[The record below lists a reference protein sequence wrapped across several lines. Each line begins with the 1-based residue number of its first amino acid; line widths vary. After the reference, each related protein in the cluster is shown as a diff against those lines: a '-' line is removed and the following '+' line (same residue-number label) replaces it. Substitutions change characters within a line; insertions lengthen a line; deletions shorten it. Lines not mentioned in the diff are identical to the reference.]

1 MSYRKITKYFQNI
14 KLYGIIGAAVIM
26 AMSVTACSTV
36 KNSGTEIT
44 ADQTSAGLADGTTVN
59 GIYSYDDMFTE
70 RDLDVGYDESSA
82 VKINLADDSTTV
94 TVGDDTEADASEADE
109 TKADDSET
117 DGTKDGGV
125 ETDETKADESE
136 TDGTKADESVT
147 NETETA
153 SSGVSIS
160 GNIITIT
167 KEGTYVFSGALS
179 EGQIVVD
186 ADSAKVQLVLD
197 NADITCASSAAIY
210 VKNADKTFI
219 TLAEGSENILMNTA
233 EYEAIDDNNID
244 AVIFS
249 KDDLTLN
256 GKGTLTINSEYGHG
270 IVSKDDLKL
279 VGGICNITA
288 KAHALSGKDSVRI
301 AAGTYNL
308 TSGKDGIHSENA
320 DDDEKGFVY
329 IASGDFT
336 IESTGDGIDASYV
349 VQIDD
354 GDFDITAGDG
364 AENATKTHKDIPGGG
379 AGDNMGG
386 GAPGGAAQDGEA
398 PSGDKPSGGK
408 PSGDKPSG
416 DKPSGDATSGDA
428 TGGDTTSEDTSGG
441 NLKGGDGSDESVS
454 GSASGKQTGQTPPDR
469 PDGDS
474 FDGSRPDEKA
484 SDNTGGQTAQTP
496 PDKPG
501 TDTSDAQQSDKN
513 SQSKDIADNTT
524 ASGASSD
531 TGSEAASSTSSD
543 TDSEAASSTSSD
555 TDSEAASSTSSDT
568 DSTST
573 KGIKSDGA
581 LYVNGGTF
589 TINSADD
596 AFHSNS
602 DVTINDGTYTISSG
616 DDGMHADSALLVN
629 GGTITV
635 TESYEGLEGLNITIN
650 DGKIDIAA
658 SDDGMNAAGGNDA
671 SGFGGMGGD
680 GFKGMQAPD
689 AAQKSN
695 DTSDN
700 TSDNTQKPND
710 TSDTAQTTGNITVA
724 AQKSD
729 SASDTAQTT
738 GNITVAAQKSD
749 STSDTAQTT
758 GNITVASQKSDN
770 ISVAS
775 QDEMWMVING
785 GYVHVLA
792 GGDGLDSN
800 GDLTINGGE
809 VYVDGPSD
817 NGNSAIDYGEKSSFY
832 INGGTVVAVG
842 SSGMAEDVSSD
853 SKQQVAFVKL
863 DSQADAGDV
872 TLKDADGNEIIS
884 YTAKKKYDCVII
896 STADMKEGQTYTL
909 SASGNESEV
918 SL

>member
-1 MSYRKITKYFQNI
+1 MSYRKVKKYFQNI

-36 KNSGTEIT
+36 KNSGTEIS
-44 ADQTSAGLADGTTVN
+44 AAQTSVGLADEATVN

-109 TKADDSET
+109 TKADDSKADET
-117 DGTKDGGV
+117 EADDSK
-125 ETDETKADESE
+125 TDETKADKSE
-136 TDGTKADESVT
+136 T

-279 VGGICNITA
+279 VGGTCNITA
-288 KAHALSGKDSVRI
+288 KNHALSGKDSVRI

-364 AENATKTHKDIPGGG
+364 AENATKTYNDMPGGG
-379 AGDNMGG
+379 TRDNMGG
-386 GAPGGAAQDGEA
+386 GAPGGDKPSGEA
-398 PSGDKPSGGK
+398 PSGEAPSGG
-408 PSGDKPSG
+408 PS
-416 DKPSGDATSGDA
+416 
-428 TGGDTTSEDTSGG
+428 
-441 NLKGGDGSDESVS
+441 SDSD
-454 GSASGKQTGQTPPDR
+454 SGKQTGQTPPDK

-484 SDNTGGQTAQTP
+484 SDNAGSQTSQTP
-496 PDKPG
+496 PDKSG
-501 TDTSDAQQSDKN
+501 KDTSDGQQSDKN
-513 SQSKDIADNTT
+513 SQSKDAADSTT
-524 ASGASSD
+524 ASGA
-531 TGSEAASSTSSD
+531 SSD
-543 TDSEAASSTSSD
+543 TDSEAASS
-555 TDSEAASSTSSDT
+555 ALSDT

-573 KGIKSDGA
+573 KGIKSNGA
-581 LYVNGGTF
+581 LYVNGGIF

-596 AFHSNS
+596 SFHSNS
-602 DVTINDGTYTISSG
+602 DATINDGTYTISSG

-650 DGKIDIAA
+650 DGKIEITA

-671 SGFGGMGGD
+671 SGFGGRGGD

-689 AAQKSN
+689 AAQKPD

-729 SASDTAQTT
+729 SASDTAQTI

-775 QDEMWMVING
+775 QDTDAASDDEMWMVING

-792 GGDGLDSN
+792 DGDGLDSN

-872 TLKDADGNEIIS
+872 TLKDTDGNEIIS
-884 YTAKKKYDCVII
+884 YTAQKKYDCVII
-896 STADMKEGQTYTL
+896 STADLQAGQTYTL
-909 SASGNESEV
+909 SASGSESEV

>member
-36 KNSGTEIT
+36 KNSGTEIS
-44 ADQTSAGLADGTTVN
+44 AAQTSAGLADGATVN

-70 RDLDVGYDESSA
+70 RDLDVGYDESNA

-94 TVGDDTEADASEADE
+94 TVGDDTEADASE
-109 TKADDSET
+109 S
-117 DGTKDGGV
+117 
-125 ETDETKADESE
+125 DETKADETQADESE
-136 TDGTKADESVT
+136 TDETKDGGAETDETKADESVT

-167 KEGTYVFSGALS
+167 KEGTYVLFGALS

-279 VGGICNITA
+279 VGGIYNITA
-288 KAHALSGKDSVRI
+288 ENHALSGKDSVRI
-301 AAGTYNL
+301 AEGTYNL

-354 GDFDITAGDG
+354 GAFDITAGGG
-364 AENATKTHKDIPGGG
+364 AENATKTHNDMPGG
-379 AGDNMGG
+379 ATRDNMGG

-398 PSGDKPSGGK
+398 PSGDKPSG
-408 PSGDKPSG
+408 
-416 DKPSGDATSGDA
+416 
-428 TGGDTTSEDTSGG
+428 
-441 NLKGGDGSDESVS
+441 DGSEKSDS

-501 TDTSDAQQSDKN
+501 TDTSDGQKSDKN

-524 ASGASSD
+524 ASSASSD
-531 TGSEAASSTSSD
+531 TGSESSSSASPDADSENNSSTSSD
-543 TDSEAASSTSSD
+543 A
-555 TDSEAASSTSSDT
+555 

-596 AFHSNS
+596 SFHSNS
-602 DVTINDGTYTISSG
+602 DAIINDGTYTISSG
-616 DDGMHADSALLVN
+616 DDGIHADSALLVN

-635 TESYEGLEGLNITIN
+635 IESYEGLEGLNITIN
-650 DGKIDIAA
+650 DGKIDITA

-671 SGFGGMGGD
+671 SGFGGRGGD

-689 AAQKSN
+689 AAQKPD

-700 TSDNTQKPND
+700 TQEPND

-729 SASDTAQTT
+729 NASDTAQTT
-738 GNITVAAQKSD
+738 GNIIVAAQKSD
-749 STSDTAQTT
+749 STSDTAQNTDT
-758 GNITVASQKSDN
+758 ASD
-770 ISVAS
+770 
-775 QDEMWMVING
+775 DEMWMVING

-809 VYVDGPSD
+809 VYVDDPSD

-853 SKQQVAFVKL
+853 SKQQAAFVKL

-884 YTAKKKYDCVII
+884 YTAQKKYDCVII
-896 STADMKEGQTYTL
+896 STAALKEGQTYTL

>member
-1 MSYRKITKYFQNI
+1 MSYRKVKKYFQNI

-44 ADQTSAGLADGTTVN
+44 ADQTSAGATVN

-94 TVGDDTEADASEADE
+94 TVGDDTEADTSEIDE
-109 TKADDSET
+109 TKADETQADESET
-117 DGTKDGGV
+117 NGTKADKS
-125 ETDETKADESE
+125 ETNGTKADESE
-136 TDGTKADESVT
+136 TDETKV
-147 NETETA
+147 A

-160 GNIITIT
+160 GNIITIS
-167 KEGTYVFSGALS
+167 KEGTYVLSGALS

-197 NADITCASSAAIY
+197 NVDITCASSAAIY

-219 TLAEGSENILMNTA
+219 TLAEDSENILMNTA

-279 VGGICNITA
+279 VSGTCNITA
-288 KAHALSGKDSVRI
+288 KKHALSGKDSVRI

-308 TSGKDGIHSENA
+308 TSGKDGIHSENV

-354 GDFDITAGDG
+354 GDFEITAGGG
-364 AENATKTHKDIPGGG
+364 AENATKTHNDMPGGG
-379 AGDNMGG
+379 PGGDMGG
-386 GAPGGAAQDGEA
+386 GAPGGDKPSGEASSGEA
-398 PSGDKPSGGK
+398 PSGDTSSG
-408 PSGDKPSG
+408 SGSNG
-416 DKPSGDATSGDA
+416 DSF
-428 TGGDTTSEDTSGG
+428 
-441 NLKGGDGSDESVS
+441 GSD
-454 GSASGKQTGQTPPDR
+454 SGKQTGQTPPDK

-484 SDNTGGQTAQTP
+484 SDNADSQTSQTP
-496 PDKPG
+496 PDKSG
-501 TDTSDAQQSDKN
+501 KDTSDGQQFDKN
-513 SQSKDIADNTT
+513 SQSKDAADSTT
-524 ASGASSD
+524 ASG
-531 TGSEAASSTSSD
+531 TSSD
-543 TDSEAASSTSSD
+543 TDSEAVSGTSP
-555 TDSEAASSTSSDT
+555 DT

-596 AFHSNS
+596 SFHSNS

-635 TESYEGLEGLNITIN
+635 TESYEGLEGLNVTIN
-650 DGKIDIAA
+650 DGKIDIIA
-658 SDDGMNAAGGNDA
+658 SDDGINAAGGNDQ

-680 GFKGMQAPD
+680 GFKGMQSPD
-689 AAQKSN
+689 AQKS
-695 DTSDN
+695 DSALDS
-700 TSDNTQKPND
+700 TSDNTQKSDD
-710 TSDTAQTTGNITVA
+710 TSDTAQTTGNIAVAAQKSDDASDTVQDTGNITVA

-729 SASDTAQTT
+729 SSSDTSQDTD
-738 GNITVAAQKSD
+738 AASE
-749 STSDTAQTT
+749 
-758 GNITVASQKSDN
+758 
-770 ISVAS
+770 
-775 QDEMWMVING
+775 DEMWMVING

-872 TLKDADGNEIIS
+872 ILKDADGNEIIS
-884 YTAKKKYDCVII
+884 YTAQKKYDCVII
-896 STADMKEGQTYTL
+896 STADLQAGQTYTL
-909 SASGNESEV
+909 SASGSESEV

>member
-36 KNSGTEIT
+36 KNSGTEIS
-44 ADQTSAGLADGTTVN
+44 AAQNSAGLADGATVN

-109 TKADDSET
+109 TKADDSKADEAAA
-117 DGTKDGGV
+117 DDSK
-125 ETDETKADESE
+125 TDETKADESE
-136 TDGTKADESVT
+136 T

-210 VKNADKTFI
+210 IKNADKTFI

-279 VGGICNITA
+279 VSGTCNITA
-288 KAHALSGKDSVRI
+288 KNHALSGKDSVRI

-364 AENATKTHKDIPGGG
+364 AENATKTNNDMPGGG
-379 AGDNMGG
+379 TRDNMGG
-386 GAPGGAAQDGEA
+386 GAPGGDKPSGEA
-398 PSGDKPSGGK
+398 PSGEAPSGG
-408 PSGDKPSG
+408 PS
-416 DKPSGDATSGDA
+416 
-428 TGGDTTSEDTSGG
+428 
-441 NLKGGDGSDESVS
+441 SDSD
-454 GSASGKQTGQTPPDR
+454 SGKQTGQTPPDK

-484 SDNTGGQTAQTP
+484 SDNAGSQTSQTP
-496 PDKPG
+496 PDKSG
-501 TDTSDAQQSDKN
+501 KDTSDGQQSDKN
-513 SQSKDIADNTT
+513 SQSKDTADSTT
-524 ASGASSD
+524 ASGA
-531 TGSEAASSTSSD
+531 
-543 TDSEAASSTSSD
+543 SSD

-573 KGIKSDGA
+573 KGIKSEGA

-596 AFHSNS
+596 AFHSNF

-658 SDDGMNAAGGNDA
+658 SDDGMNAAGGNDQ
-671 SGFGGMGGD
+671 SGFGGRGGD

-689 AAQKSN
+689 AAQRPD

-729 SASDTAQTT
+729 SASDTAQDTD
-738 GNITVAAQKSD
+738 AASE
-749 STSDTAQTT
+749 
-758 GNITVASQKSDN
+758 
-770 ISVAS
+770 
-775 QDEMWMVING
+775 DEMWIVING

-800 GDLTINGGE
+800 GDLIINGGE

-842 SSGMAEDVSSD
+842 SSGMAEDVSSE
-853 SKQQVAFVKL
+853 SKQQAAFVKL

-872 TLKDADGNEIIS
+872 ILKDADANEIIS
-884 YTAKKKYDCVII
+884 YTAQKKYDCVII
-896 STADMKEGQTYTL
+896 STAALKAGQTYTL
-909 SASGNESEV
+909 SASGSESEV

>member
-36 KNSGTEIT
+36 KNSGTEIS
-44 ADQTSAGLADGTTVN
+44 AAQTSAGLADGATVN

-94 TVGDDTEADASEADE
+94 TVGDDTETDASKADE

-117 DGTKDGGV
+117 D
-125 ETDETKADESE
+125 ETKADESE
-136 TDGTKADESVT
+136 T
-147 NETETA
+147 NETENA
-153 SSGVSIS
+153 ASGVYIS

-167 KEGTYVFSGALS
+167 KEGTYVLSGALS

-210 VKNADKTFI
+210 VKNADKAFI

-279 VGGICNITA
+279 VGGTYNITA
-288 KAHALSGKDSVRI
+288 ENHAISGKDSVRI
-301 AAGTYNL
+301 ADGTYNL

-349 VQIDD
+349 VQIDE

-364 AENATKTHKDIPGGG
+364 AENATKTHNDIPGGG
-379 AGDNMGG
+379 TRDNMGG
-386 GAPGGAAQDGEA
+386 GASGGAAQDGEA
-398 PSGDKPSGGK
+398 PSGDKPSG
-408 PSGDKPSG
+408 
-416 DKPSGDATSGDA
+416 
-428 TGGDTTSEDTSGG
+428 
-441 NLKGGDGSDESVS
+441 DGSDKSDS

-469 PDGDS
+469 LDGDS
-474 FDGSRPDEKA
+474 FDGSRPDEKT

-501 TDTSDAQQSDKN
+501 TDTSDGQKSDKN

-524 ASGASSD
+524 ASSASSD
-531 TGSEAASSTSSD
+531 TGSESSSSTSPDADSENNSSTSSD
-543 TDSEAASSTSSD
+543 A
-555 TDSEAASSTSSDT
+555 

-596 AFHSNS
+596 SFHSNS
-602 DVTINDGTYTISSG
+602 DATINDGTYTISSG
-616 DDGMHADSALLVN
+616 DDGIHADSALLVN
-629 GGTITV
+629 GETITV

-650 DGKIDIAA
+650 DGKIDITA

-671 SGFGGMGGD
+671 SGFGGRGGD
-680 GFKGMQAPD
+680 GFKGMQTPD
-689 AAQKSN
+689 SARKSN

-700 TSDNTQKPND
+700 T
-710 TSDTAQTTGNITVA
+710 
-724 AQKSD
+724 
-729 SASDTAQTT
+729 
-738 GNITVAAQKSD
+738 
-749 STSDTAQTT
+749 
-758 GNITVASQKSDN
+758 QKSDN
-770 ISVAS
+770 TSVAS
-775 QDEMWMVING
+775 QDTDAASDDEMWMVING

-817 NGNSAIDYGEKSSFY
+817 NGNSAIDYGEKSSFN

-872 TLKDADGNEIIS
+872 ILKDADGNEIIS
-884 YTAKKKYDCVII
+884 YTVQKKYDCVII
-896 STADMKEGQTYTL
+896 STADLKAGQTYTL

>member
-26 AMSVTACSTV
+26 TMSVTACSTV
-36 KNSGTEIT
+36 KNSGTEIS
-44 ADQTSAGLADGTTVN
+44 AAQTSAGLADGDTVN

-70 RDLDVGYDESSA
+70 RDLNVGYDENSA

-94 TVGDDTEADASEADE
+94 TVGDDTETDASKADE
-109 TKADDSET
+109 TKADDS
-117 DGTKDGGV
+117 K
-125 ETDETKADESE
+125 TDETKADESE
-136 TDGTKADESVT
+136 T
-147 NETETA
+147 NETENA
-153 SSGVSIS
+153 ASGVSIS

-167 KEGTYVFSGALS
+167 KEGTYVLSGALS

-210 VKNADKTFI
+210 IKNADKTFI

-279 VGGICNITA
+279 VGGTYNITA
-288 KAHALSGKDSVRI
+288 ENHALSGKDSVRI
-301 AAGTYNL
+301 ADGTYNL

-364 AENATKTHKDIPGGG
+364 AENVTKTHNDIPGGG
-379 AGDNMGG
+379 TRDNMGG

-398 PSGDKPSGGK
+398 PSGDKPSG
-408 PSGDKPSG
+408 
-416 DKPSGDATSGDA
+416 
-428 TGGDTTSEDTSGG
+428 
-441 NLKGGDGSDESVS
+441 DGSDKSDS

-474 FDGSRPDEKA
+474 FDGSRPDEKT

-496 PDKPG
+496 SDKPG
-501 TDTSDAQQSDKN
+501 TDTSDGQKSDKN

-524 ASGASSD
+524 SSSASSD
-531 TGSEAASSTSSD
+531 TGSEASLSTSPD
-543 TDSEAASSTSSD
+543 A
-555 TDSEAASSTSSDT
+555 

-596 AFHSNS
+596 SFHSNS
-602 DVTINDGTYTISSG
+602 DATINDGTYTISSG
-616 DDGMHADSALLVN
+616 DDGIHADSALLVN

-671 SGFGGMGGD
+671 SGFGGRGGD

-689 AAQKSN
+689 AAQRPD

-700 TSDNTQKPND
+700 TSDNTQKPDD
-710 TSDTAQTTGNITVA
+710 TSDTAQDTDA
-724 AQKSD
+724 
-729 SASDTAQTT
+729 ASD
-738 GNITVAAQKSD
+738 
-749 STSDTAQTT
+749 
-758 GNITVASQKSDN
+758 
-770 ISVAS
+770 
-775 QDEMWMVING
+775 DEMWMVING

-817 NGNSAIDYGEKSSFY
+817 NGNSAIDYGEKSSFN

-863 DSQADAGDV
+863 DSQADVGDV
-872 TLKDADGNEIIS
+872 ILKDADGNEIIS
-884 YTAKKKYDCVII
+884 YTVQKKYDCVII
-896 STADMKEGQTYTL
+896 STADLKAGQTYTL

>member
-36 KNSGTEIT
+36 KNSGTEIS
-44 ADQTSAGLADGTTVN
+44 AAQTSAGLADGAMVN

-94 TVGDDTEADASEADE
+94 TVGDDTETDASKADE

-117 DGTKDGGV
+117 D
-125 ETDETKADESE
+125 ETKADESE
-136 TDGTKADESVT
+136 T
-147 NETETA
+147 NETENA
-153 SSGVSIS
+153 ASGVYIS

-167 KEGTYVFSGALS
+167 KEGTYVLSGALS

-210 VKNADKTFI
+210 VKNADKAFI

-279 VGGICNITA
+279 VGGTYNITA
-288 KAHALSGKDSVRI
+288 ENHAISGKDSVRI
-301 AAGTYNL
+301 ADGTYNL

-349 VQIDD
+349 VQIDE

-364 AENATKTHKDIPGGG
+364 AENATKTHNDIPGGG
-379 AGDNMGG
+379 TRDNMGG
-386 GAPGGAAQDGEA
+386 GASGGAAQDGEA
-398 PSGDKPSGGK
+398 PSGDKPSG
-408 PSGDKPSG
+408 
-416 DKPSGDATSGDA
+416 
-428 TGGDTTSEDTSGG
+428 
-441 NLKGGDGSDESVS
+441 DGSDKSDS

-469 PDGDS
+469 LDGDS
-474 FDGSRPDEKA
+474 FDGSRPDEKT

-501 TDTSDAQQSDKN
+501 TDTSDGQKSDKN

-524 ASGASSD
+524 ASSASSD
-531 TGSEAASSTSSD
+531 TGSESSSSTSPDADSENNSSTSSD
-543 TDSEAASSTSSD
+543 A
-555 TDSEAASSTSSDT
+555 

-596 AFHSNS
+596 SFHSNS
-602 DVTINDGTYTISSG
+602 DATINDGTYTISSG
-616 DDGMHADSALLVN
+616 DDGIHADSALLVN

-650 DGKIDIAA
+650 DGKIDITA

-671 SGFGGMGGD
+671 SGFGGRGGD
-680 GFKGMQAPD
+680 GFKGMQTPD
-689 AAQKSN
+689 SARKSN

-700 TSDNTQKPND
+700 T
-710 TSDTAQTTGNITVA
+710 
-724 AQKSD
+724 
-729 SASDTAQTT
+729 
-738 GNITVAAQKSD
+738 
-749 STSDTAQTT
+749 
-758 GNITVASQKSDN
+758 QKSDN
-770 ISVAS
+770 TSVAS
-775 QDEMWMVING
+775 QDTDAASDDEMWMVING

-817 NGNSAIDYGEKSSFY
+817 NGNSAIDYGEKSSFN

-872 TLKDADGNEIIS
+872 ILKDADGNEIIS
-884 YTAKKKYDCVII
+884 YTVQKKYDCVII
-896 STADMKEGQTYTL
+896 STADLKAGQTYTL

>member
-36 KNSGTEIT
+36 KNSGTEIS
-44 ADQTSAGLADGTTVN
+44 AAQTSAGLADGATVN

-70 RDLDVGYDESSA
+70 RDLDVGYDESNA

-94 TVGDDTEADASEADE
+94 TVGDDTEADASESDE
-109 TKADDSET
+109 TKADETQADESET
-117 DGTKDGGV
+117 DETKDGGA
-125 ETDETKADESE
+125 ETDETKADESV

-167 KEGTYVFSGALS
+167 KEGTYVLSGALS

-279 VGGICNITA
+279 VGGTCNITA
-288 KAHALSGKDSVRI
+288 ENHALSGKDSVRI
-301 AAGTYNL
+301 AEGTYNL

-354 GDFDITAGDG
+354 GAFDITAGGG
-364 AENATKTHKDIPGGG
+364 AENATKTHNDMPGG
-379 AGDNMGG
+379 ATRDNMGG

-398 PSGDKPSGGK
+398 PSGDKPSG
-408 PSGDKPSG
+408 
-416 DKPSGDATSGDA
+416 
-428 TGGDTTSEDTSGG
+428 
-441 NLKGGDGSDESVS
+441 DGSDKSDS

-484 SDNTGGQTAQTP
+484 SDNAGSQTSQTP
-496 PDKPG
+496 PDMSGK
-501 TDTSDAQQSDKN
+501 DTSDA
-513 SQSKDIADNTT
+513 
-524 ASGASSD
+524 
-531 TGSEAASSTSSD
+531 
-543 TDSEAASSTSSD
+543 
-555 TDSEAASSTSSDT
+555 

-581 LYVNGGTF
+581 LYVNGGTY

-596 AFHSNS
+596 SFHSNS

-616 DDGMHADSALLVN
+616 DDGIHADSALLVN

-650 DGKIDIAA
+650 DGKIDITA

-671 SGFGGMGGD
+671 SGFGGRGGD

-689 AAQKSN
+689 
-695 DTSDN
+695 
-700 TSDNTQKPND
+700 
-710 TSDTAQTTGNITVA
+710 A

-749 STSDTAQTT
+749 NT
-758 GNITVASQKSDN
+758 
-770 ISVAS
+770 SVAS
-775 QDEMWMVING
+775 QDTDTASDDEMWMVING

-863 DSQADAGDV
+863 DSQVDAGDV
-872 TLKDADGNEIIS
+872 ILKDADGNEIIS
-884 YTAKKKYDCVII
+884 YTVQKKYDCVII
-896 STADMKEGQTYTL
+896 STADLQAGQTYIL

>member
-14 KLYGIIGAAVIM
+14 KLYGIIGAVVIM

-36 KNSGTEIT
+36 KNSGTEIS
-44 ADQTSAGLADGTTVN
+44 AAQTSAGLADGATVN

-94 TVGDDTEADASEADE
+94 TVGDDTEADASKADE
-109 TKADDSET
+109 TKADDSKT
-117 DGTKDGGV
+117 DETKDGGA

-167 KEGTYVFSGALS
+167 KEGTYVLSGALS
-179 EGQIVVD
+179 EGQIIVD

-210 VKNADKTFI
+210 VKNADKAFI
-219 TLAEGSENILMNTA
+219 TLSEGSENILMNTA

-279 VGGICNITA
+279 VGGTCNITA
-288 KAHALSGKDSVRI
+288 KNHALSGKDSVRI

-364 AENATKTHKDIPGGG
+364 AKNVTKTHNEMLGGG
-379 AGDNMGG
+379 TGGNMGG
-386 GAPGGAAQDGEA
+386 GAPGGDKPSGEA
-398 PSGDKPSGGK
+398 PSGEAPSGG
-408 PSGDKPSG
+408 PS
-416 DKPSGDATSGDA
+416 
-428 TGGDTTSEDTSGG
+428 
-441 NLKGGDGSDESVS
+441 SDSD
-454 GSASGKQTGQTPPDR
+454 SGKKTR
-469 PDGDS
+469 
-474 FDGSRPDEKA
+474 
-484 SDNTGGQTAQTP
+484 QTP

-501 TDTSDAQQSDKN
+501 TDTSDVQQSDKN
-513 SQSKDIADNTT
+513 SQSKNTADSTT
-524 ASGASSD
+524 ASSASSD
-531 TGSEAASSTSSD
+531 TGSESASSTLSDADSENDSSTSSD
-543 TDSEAASSTSSD
+543 A
-555 TDSEAASSTSSDT
+555 

-589 TINSADD
+589 NINSADD
-596 AFHSNS
+596 SFHSNS

-616 DDGMHADSALLVN
+616 DDGIHADSALLVN

-650 DGKIDIAA
+650 DGKIDITA

-671 SGFGGMGGD
+671 SGFGGRGGD

-689 AAQKSN
+689 AAQKPD
-695 DTSDN
+695 DTSE
-700 TSDNTQKPND
+700 NTQKSD
-710 TSDTAQTTGNITVA
+710 DSSDTAQNTNT
-724 AQKSD
+724 
-729 SASDTAQTT
+729 ASD
-738 GNITVAAQKSD
+738 
-749 STSDTAQTT
+749 
-758 GNITVASQKSDN
+758 
-770 ISVAS
+770 
-775 QDEMWMVING
+775 DEMWMVING

-853 SKQQVAFVKL
+853 SKQQAAFVKL

-884 YTAKKKYDCVII
+884 YTAQKKYDCVII
-896 STADMKEGQTYTL
+896 STADLKAGQTYTL
-909 SASGNESEV
+909 SASGSESEV

>member
-36 KNSGTEIT
+36 KNSGTEIS
-44 ADQTSAGLADGTTVN
+44 AAQTSAGLADGATVN

-94 TVGDDTEADASEADE
+94 TVGDDTETDASKADE

-117 DGTKDGGV
+117 D
-125 ETDETKADESE
+125 ETKADESE
-136 TDGTKADESVT
+136 T
-147 NETETA
+147 NETENA
-153 SSGVSIS
+153 ASGVYIS

-167 KEGTYVFSGALS
+167 KEGTYVLSGALS

-210 VKNADKTFI
+210 VKNADKAFI

-279 VGGICNITA
+279 VGGTYNITA
-288 KAHALSGKDSVRI
+288 ENHAISGKDSVRI
-301 AAGTYNL
+301 ADGTYNL

-349 VQIDD
+349 VQIDE

-364 AENATKTHKDIPGGG
+364 AENATKTHNDIPGGG
-379 AGDNMGG
+379 TRDNMGG
-386 GAPGGAAQDGEA
+386 GASGGAAQDGEA
-398 PSGDKPSGGK
+398 PSGDKPSG
-408 PSGDKPSG
+408 
-416 DKPSGDATSGDA
+416 
-428 TGGDTTSEDTSGG
+428 
-441 NLKGGDGSDESVS
+441 DGSDKSDS

-469 PDGDS
+469 LDGDS
-474 FDGSRPDEKA
+474 FDGSRPDEKT

-501 TDTSDAQQSDKN
+501 TDTSDGQKSDKN

-524 ASGASSD
+524 ASSASSD
-531 TGSEAASSTSSD
+531 TGSESSSSTSPDADSENNSSTSSD
-543 TDSEAASSTSSD
+543 A
-555 TDSEAASSTSSDT
+555 

-596 AFHSNS
+596 SFHSNS
-602 DVTINDGTYTISSG
+602 DATINDGTYTISSG
-616 DDGMHADSALLVN
+616 DDGIHADSALLVN

-650 DGKIDIAA
+650 DGKIDITA

-671 SGFGGMGGD
+671 SGFGGRGGD
-680 GFKGMQAPD
+680 GFKGMQTPNSAR
-689 AAQKSN
+689 KSN

-700 TSDNTQKPND
+700 T
-710 TSDTAQTTGNITVA
+710 
-724 AQKSD
+724 
-729 SASDTAQTT
+729 
-738 GNITVAAQKSD
+738 
-749 STSDTAQTT
+749 
-758 GNITVASQKSDN
+758 QKSDN
-770 ISVAS
+770 TSVAS
-775 QDEMWMVING
+775 QDTDAASDDEMWMVING

-817 NGNSAIDYGEKSSFY
+817 NGNSAIDYGEKSSFN

-872 TLKDADGNEIIS
+872 ILKDADGNEIIS
-884 YTAKKKYDCVII
+884 YTVQKKYDCVII
-896 STADMKEGQTYTL
+896 STADLKAGQTYTL

>member
-44 ADQTSAGLADGTTVN
+44 ADQTSAGATVN

-94 TVGDDTEADASEADE
+94 TVGDDTEADASETDE
-109 TKADDSET
+109 TKADET
-117 DGTKDGGV
+117 Q
-125 ETDETKADESE
+125 ADESE
-136 TDGTKADESVT
+136 TDGTKADKSET
-147 NETETA
+147 NETKAA

-160 GNIITIT
+160 GNIITIS
-167 KEGTYVFSGALS
+167 KEGTYVLSGALS

-197 NADITCASSAAIY
+197 NVDITCASSAAIY
-210 VKNADKTFI
+210 IKSADKTFI

-279 VGGICNITA
+279 VSGTCNITA
-288 KAHALSGKDSVRI
+288 KNHALSGKDSVRI

-354 GDFDITAGDG
+354 GDFDITAGCG
-364 AENATKTHKDIPGGG
+364 AENATKTHNDMPGGG
-379 AGDNMGG
+379 PGGDMGG
-386 GAPGGAAQDGEA
+386 GAPSGEA
-398 PSGDKPSGGK
+398 PSGDKPSGEAPSGEAPSGEA
-408 PSGDKPSG
+408 PSGDTSSG
-416 DKPSGDATSGDA
+416 SGSNGD
-428 TGGDTTSEDTSGG
+428 SF
-441 NLKGGDGSDESVS
+441 GSD
-454 GSASGKQTGQTPPDR
+454 SGKQTGQTPPDK

-484 SDNTGGQTAQTP
+484 SDNAGSQTSQTP
-496 PDKPG
+496 PDKSG
-501 TDTSDAQQSDKN
+501 KDTSDGQQFDKN
-513 SQSKDIADNTT
+513 SQSKDAADSTT

-531 TGSEAASSTSSD
+531 TESETASGTSSD
-543 TDSEAASSTSSD
+543 TDSEAASSASYD
-555 TDSEAASSTSSDT
+555 TDT
-568 DSTST
+568 TST

-596 AFHSNS
+596 SFHSNS

-635 TESYEGLEGLNITIN
+635 TESYEGLEGLNVTIN
-650 DGKIDIAA
+650 DGKIDITA
-658 SDDGMNAAGGNDA
+658 SDDGINAAGGNDQ

-689 AAQKSN
+689 AQKS
-695 DTSDN
+695 DSASDSTSDS
-700 TSDNTQKPND
+700 TSDNTQKSDD
-710 TSDTAQTTGNITVA
+710 TSDTAQTTGNIAVAAQKSDDASDTVQDTGNITVA

-729 SASDTAQTT
+729 SSSDTSQDT
-738 GNITVAAQKSD
+738 
-749 STSDTAQTT
+749 DTA
-758 GNITVASQKSDN
+758 SE
-770 ISVAS
+770 
-775 QDEMWMVING
+775 DEMWMVING

-872 TLKDADGNEIIS
+872 ILKDADGNEIIS
-884 YTAKKKYDCVII
+884 YTAQKKYDCVII
-896 STADMKEGQTYTL
+896 STSDLKAGQTYTL
-909 SASGNESEV
+909 SASGSESEV

>member
-36 KNSGTEIT
+36 KNSGTEIS
-44 ADQTSAGLADGTTVN
+44 AAQTSAGLADGATVN

-94 TVGDDTEADASEADE
+94 TVGDDTEADASEPDE
-109 TKADDSET
+109 TKADETQADESET
-117 DGTKDGGV
+117 DETKAGGA

-167 KEGTYVFSGALS
+167 KEGTYVLSGALS
-179 EGQIVVD
+179 EGQIVVN

-279 VGGICNITA
+279 VGGTSNITA
-288 KAHALSGKDSVRI
+288 KNHALSGKDSVRI

-320 DDDEKGFVY
+320 DEEEKGFVY

-336 IESTGDGIDASYV
+336 IESTSDGIDASYV

-364 AENATKTHKDIPGGG
+364 AENATKTNNEMPGGG
-379 AGDNMGG
+379 TGGNMGG
-386 GAPGGAAQDGEA
+386 GAPGGDKPSGEA
-398 PSGDKPSGGK
+398 PSGEAPSGG
-408 PSGDKPSG
+408 PS
-416 DKPSGDATSGDA
+416 
-428 TGGDTTSEDTSGG
+428 
-441 NLKGGDGSDESVS
+441 SDSD
-454 GSASGKQTGQTPPDR
+454 SGKQTGQTPPDK

-484 SDNTGGQTAQTP
+484 SDNAGSQTSQTP
-496 PDKPG
+496 PDMSGK
-501 TDTSDAQQSDKN
+501 DTSDA
-513 SQSKDIADNTT
+513 
-524 ASGASSD
+524 
-531 TGSEAASSTSSD
+531 
-543 TDSEAASSTSSD
+543 
-555 TDSEAASSTSSDT
+555 

-581 LYVNGGTF
+581 LYVNGGTY

-596 AFHSNS
+596 SFHSNS

-616 DDGMHADSALLVN
+616 DDGIHADSALLVN

-650 DGKIDIAA
+650 DGKIDITA

-671 SGFGGMGGD
+671 SGFGGRGGD

-689 AAQKSN
+689 
-695 DTSDN
+695 
-700 TSDNTQKPND
+700 
-710 TSDTAQTTGNITVA
+710 A

-749 STSDTAQTT
+749 NT
-758 GNITVASQKSDN
+758 
-770 ISVAS
+770 SVAS
-775 QDEMWMVING
+775 QDTDTASDDEMWMVING

-863 DSQADAGDV
+863 DSQVDAGDV
-872 TLKDADGNEIIS
+872 ILKDADGNEIIS
-884 YTAKKKYDCVII
+884 YTVQKKYDCVII
-896 STADMKEGQTYTL
+896 STADLQAGQTYIL

>member
-36 KNSGTEIT
+36 KNSGTEIS
-44 ADQTSAGLADGTTVN
+44 AAQTSAGLADGATVN

-70 RDLDVGYDESSA
+70 RDLDVGYDESNA

-94 TVGDDTEADASEADE
+94 TVGDDTEADASEPDE
-109 TKADDSET
+109 TKADETQADESET
-117 DGTKDGGV
+117 DETKAGGA

-167 KEGTYVFSGALS
+167 KEGTYVLSGALS
-179 EGQIVVD
+179 EGQIVVN

-233 EYEAIDDNNID
+233 EYETIDDNNID

-279 VGGICNITA
+279 VGGTSNITA
-288 KAHALSGKDSVRI
+288 KNHALSGKDSVRI

-354 GDFDITAGDG
+354 GDFDITAGGG
-364 AENATKTHKDIPGGG
+364 AENATKTNNEMPGGG
-379 AGDNMGG
+379 TGGNMGG
-386 GAPGGAAQDGEA
+386 GAPGGDKPSGEA
-398 PSGDKPSGGK
+398 PSGEAPSGG
-408 PSGDKPSG
+408 PS
-416 DKPSGDATSGDA
+416 
-428 TGGDTTSEDTSGG
+428 
-441 NLKGGDGSDESVS
+441 SDSD
-454 GSASGKQTGQTPPDR
+454 SGKQTGQTPPDK

-484 SDNTGGQTAQTP
+484 SDNAGSQTSQTP
-496 PDKPG
+496 PDKSDK
-501 TDTSDAQQSDKN
+501 DTSDA
-513 SQSKDIADNTT
+513 
-524 ASGASSD
+524 
-531 TGSEAASSTSSD
+531 
-543 TDSEAASSTSSD
+543 
-555 TDSEAASSTSSDT
+555 

-596 AFHSNS
+596 SFHSNS

-616 DDGMHADSALLVN
+616 DDGIHADSALLVN

-650 DGKIDIAA
+650 DGKIDITAN
-658 SDDGMNAAGGNDA
+658 DDGMNAAGGNDA
-671 SGFGGMGGD
+671 SGFGGRGGD

-689 AAQKSN
+689 SAQRPD

-700 TSDNTQKPND
+700 TSDNTQKPDD

-724 AQKSD
+724 AQKQD
-729 SASDTAQTT
+729 
-738 GNITVAAQKSD
+738 N
-749 STSDTAQTT
+749 TSDTAQDTDT
-758 GNITVASQKSDN
+758 ASD
-770 ISVAS
+770 
-775 QDEMWMVING
+775 DEMWMVING

-842 SSGMAEDVSSD
+842 SSGMAEDVSTD

-863 DSQADAGDV
+863 DSQVDAGDV
-872 TLKDADGNEIIS
+872 ILKDADGNEIIS
-884 YTAKKKYDCVII
+884 YTVQKKYDCVII
-896 STADMKEGQTYTL
+896 STADLQAGQTYIL

>member
-36 KNSGTEIT
+36 KNSGTEIS
-44 ADQTSAGLADGTTVN
+44 AAQTSAGLADGATVN

-70 RDLDVGYDESSA
+70 RDLDVGYDESNA

-94 TVGDDTEADASEADE
+94 TVGDDTEADASESDE
-109 TKADDSET
+109 TKADETQADESET
-117 DGTKDGGV
+117 DETKDGGA
-125 ETDETKADESE
+125 ETDETKADESV

-167 KEGTYVFSGALS
+167 KEGTYVLSGALS

-210 VKNADKTFI
+210 VKNADKAFI

-279 VGGICNITA
+279 VGGIYNITA
-288 KAHALSGKDSVRI
+288 ENHALSGKDSVRI
-301 AAGTYNL
+301 AEGTYNL

-354 GDFDITAGDG
+354 GAFDITAGGG
-364 AENATKTHKDIPGGG
+364 AENATKTHNDMPGG
-379 AGDNMGG
+379 ATRDNMGG

-398 PSGDKPSGGK
+398 PSGDKPSG
-408 PSGDKPSG
+408 
-416 DKPSGDATSGDA
+416 
-428 TGGDTTSEDTSGG
+428 
-441 NLKGGDGSDESVS
+441 DGSDKSDS

-501 TDTSDAQQSDKN
+501 TDTSDGQKSDKN

-524 ASGASSD
+524 ASSASSD
-531 TGSEAASSTSSD
+531 TGSESSSSASPDADSENNLSTSSD
-543 TDSEAASSTSSD
+543 A
-555 TDSEAASSTSSDT
+555 

-596 AFHSNS
+596 SFHSNS
-602 DVTINDGTYTISSG
+602 DATINDGTYTISSG
-616 DDGMHADSALLVN
+616 DDGIHADSALLVN

-635 TESYEGLEGLNITIN
+635 IESYEGLEGLNITIN
-650 DGKIDIAA
+650 DGKIDITA

-671 SGFGGMGGD
+671 SGFGGRGGD

-689 AAQKSN
+689 SAQRPD
-695 DTSDN
+695 DTSNN
-700 TSDNTQKPND
+700 TSDNTQKPDD

-724 AQKSD
+724 AQKQD
-729 SASDTAQTT
+729 
-738 GNITVAAQKSD
+738 N
-749 STSDTAQTT
+749 TSDTAQDTDT
-758 GNITVASQKSDN
+758 ASD
-770 ISVAS
+770 
-775 QDEMWMVING
+775 DEMWMVING

-817 NGNSAIDYGEKSSFY
+817 NGNSAIDYGEKSSFD

-842 SSGMAEDVSSD
+842 SSDMAEDVSSD

-863 DSQADAGDV
+863 DSQVDAGDV
-872 TLKDADGNEIIS
+872 ILKDADGNEIIS
-884 YTAKKKYDCVII
+884 YTAQKKYDCVII
-896 STADMKEGQTYTL
+896 STADLKAGQTYTL

>member
-36 KNSGTEIT
+36 KNSGTEIS
-44 ADQTSAGLADGTTVN
+44 AAQTSAGLADGATVN

-94 TVGDDTEADASEADE
+94 TVGDDTEADASEPDE
-109 TKADDSET
+109 TKADETQADESET
-117 DGTKDGGV
+117 DETKAGGA

-167 KEGTYVFSGALS
+167 KEGTYVLSGALS

-219 TLAEGSENILMNTA
+219 TLAEDSENILMNTA
-233 EYEAIDDNNID
+233 EYETIDDNNID

-279 VGGICNITA
+279 VGGTCNITA
-288 KAHALSGKDSVRI
+288 KNHALSGKDSVRI

-336 IESTGDGIDASYV
+336 IESTGDGIDALYV

-354 GDFDITAGDG
+354 GDFDITAGGG
-364 AENATKTHKDIPGGG
+364 AENATKTNNEIPGGG
-379 AGDNMGG
+379 TGGNMGG
-386 GAPGGAAQDGEA
+386 GAPGGDKPSGEA
-398 PSGDKPSGGK
+398 PSGEAPSGG
-408 PSGDKPSG
+408 PS
-416 DKPSGDATSGDA
+416 
-428 TGGDTTSEDTSGG
+428 
-441 NLKGGDGSDESVS
+441 SDSD
-454 GSASGKQTGQTPPDR
+454 SGKQTGQTPPDK

-484 SDNTGGQTAQTP
+484 SDNAGSQTSQTP
-496 PDKPG
+496 PDKSG
-501 TDTSDAQQSDKN
+501 KDTSDA
-513 SQSKDIADNTT
+513 
-524 ASGASSD
+524 
-531 TGSEAASSTSSD
+531 
-543 TDSEAASSTSSD
+543 
-555 TDSEAASSTSSDT
+555 

-581 LYVNGGTF
+581 LYVNGGTY

-596 AFHSNS
+596 SFHSNS

-616 DDGMHADSALLVN
+616 DDGIHADSALLVN

-650 DGKIDIAA
+650 DGKIDITA

-671 SGFGGMGGD
+671 SGFGGRGGD

-689 AAQKSN
+689 
-695 DTSDN
+695 
-700 TSDNTQKPND
+700 
-710 TSDTAQTTGNITVA
+710 A

-749 STSDTAQTT
+749 STSDTAQDTDA
-758 GNITVASQKSDN
+758 ASE
-770 ISVAS
+770 
-775 QDEMWMVING
+775 DEMWMVING

-863 DSQADAGDV
+863 DSQVDAGDV
-872 TLKDADGNEIIS
+872 ILKDADGNEIIS
-884 YTAKKKYDCVII
+884 YTVQKKYDCVII
-896 STADMKEGQTYTL
+896 STADLKAGQIYTL

>member
-36 KNSGTEIT
+36 KNSGTEISAT
-44 ADQTSAGLADGTTVN
+44 QTSAGLADGTSVN

-94 TVGDDTEADASEADE
+94 TVGDDTEADVSETDE
-109 TKADDSET
+109 TKADET
-117 DGTKDGGV
+117 Q
-125 ETDETKADESE
+125 ADESE
-136 TDGTKADESVT
+136 TDGTKADKS
-147 NETETA
+147 ETDETKAA
-153 SSGVSIS
+153 SSSVSIS
-160 GNIITIT
+160 GNIITISE
-167 KEGTYVFSGALS
+167 EGTYVLSGALS

-279 VGGICNITA
+279 VSGTCNITA
-288 KAHALSGKDSVRI
+288 KNHALSGKDSVRI

-336 IESTGDGIDASYV
+336 IESTGDGIDASYM

-354 GDFDITAGDG
+354 GDFEITAGGG
-364 AENATKTHKDIPGGG
+364 AENATKTHNDMPGGG
-379 AGDNMGG
+379 PGGDMGG
-386 GAPGGAAQDGEA
+386 GAPGGDKPSGEAPSGEA
-398 PSGDKPSGGK
+398 PSGDKPSGEASNGDTSSESGSNGD
-408 PSGDKPSG
+408 PSG
-416 DKPSGDATSGDA
+416 
-428 TGGDTTSEDTSGG
+428 
-441 NLKGGDGSDESVS
+441 SD
-454 GSASGKQTGQTPPDR
+454 SGKQTGQTPPDK

-484 SDNTGGQTAQTP
+484 SDNAGSQTSQTP
-496 PDKPG
+496 PDKSG
-501 TDTSDAQQSDKN
+501 KDTADGQQSDKN
-513 SQSKDIADNTT
+513 SQSNNTADSTT
-524 ASGASSD
+524 ASG
-531 TGSEAASSTSSD
+531 
-543 TDSEAASSTSSD
+543 
-555 TDSEAASSTSSDT
+555 TSSDT

-596 AFHSNS
+596 SFHSNS

-650 DGKIDIAA
+650 DGKIDITA
-658 SDDGMNAAGGNDA
+658 SDDGMNAAGGNDQ

-680 GFKGMQAPD
+680 GFKGMQALNSAPD
-689 AAQKSN
+689 AAQKS
-695 DTSDN
+695 DSTSDSK
-700 TSDNTQKPND
+700 SDNTQKSDD

-724 AQKSD
+724 
-729 SASDTAQTT
+729 T
-738 GNITVAAQKSD
+738 QKSD

-758 GNITVASQKSDN
+758 GNITVAVQKSD
-770 ISVAS
+770 SAS
-775 QDEMWMVING
+775 DTAQDTDAASEDEMWMVING

-817 NGNSAIDYGEKSSFY
+817 NGNSAIDYGEKSAFY

-842 SSGMAEDVSSD
+842 SSGMAEDVSSE

-863 DSQADAGDV
+863 DSQVDAGDV
-872 TLKDADGNEIIS
+872 ILKDADGNEIIS
-884 YTAKKKYDCVII
+884 YTAQKKYDCVII
-896 STADMKEGQTYTL
+896 STADLKAGQTYTL
-909 SASGNESEV
+909 SASGSESEV

>member
-36 KNSGTEIT
+36 KNSGTEISAT
-44 ADQTSAGLADGTTVN
+44 KNAAGLADTATVN

-70 RDLDVGYDESSA
+70 RDLDVGYDESNA

-94 TVGDDTEADASEADE
+94 TVGDDTEADASE
-109 TKADDSET
+109 S
-117 DGTKDGGV
+117 
-125 ETDETKADESE
+125 DETKADETQADESE
-136 TDGTKADESVT
+136 TDETKDGGAETDETKADESVT

-167 KEGTYVFSGALS
+167 KEGTYVLFGALS

-270 IVSKDDLKL
+270 IVSEDDLKL
-279 VGGICNITA
+279 VGGIYNITA
-288 KAHALSGKDSVRI
+288 ENHALSGKDSVRI
-301 AAGTYNL
+301 AEGTYNL

-354 GDFDITAGDG
+354 GDFDITAGG
-364 AENATKTHKDIPGGG
+364 GSENATKTHNDIPGGG
-379 AGDNMGG
+379 TGGKMGG
-386 GAPGGAAQDGEA
+386 GAPGG
-398 PSGDKPSGGK
+398 DKPSGEA
-408 PSGDKPSG
+408 S
-416 DKPSGDATSGDA
+416 
-428 TGGDTTSEDTSGG
+428 SGG
-441 NLKGGDGSDESVS
+441 PSSDSD
-454 GSASGKQTGQTPPDR
+454 SGKQSGQTPPDK

-484 SDNTGGQTAQTP
+484 SDNAGSQTAQTP
-496 PDKPG
+496 PDKSG
-501 TDTSDAQQSDKN
+501 KDTSDA
-513 SQSKDIADNTT
+513 
-524 ASGASSD
+524 
-531 TGSEAASSTSSD
+531 
-543 TDSEAASSTSSD
+543 
-555 TDSEAASSTSSDT
+555 

-581 LYVNGGTF
+581 LYVNGGTY

-596 AFHSNS
+596 SFHSNS

-616 DDGMHADSALLVN
+616 DDGIHADSALLVN

-650 DGKIDIAA
+650 DGKIDITA

-671 SGFGGMGGD
+671 SGFGGRGGD

-689 AAQKSN
+689 AAQKPD
-695 DTSDN
+695 DTSE
-700 TSDNTQKPND
+700 NTQKPND

-729 SASDTAQTT
+729 NT
-738 GNITVAAQKSD
+738 
-749 STSDTAQTT
+749 
-758 GNITVASQKSDN
+758 
-770 ISVAS
+770 SVAS
-775 QDEMWMVING
+775 QDTDIASDDEMWMVING

-842 SSGMAEDVSSD
+842 SSGMAEDVSTD

-863 DSQADAGDV
+863 DSQVDAGDV
-872 TLKDADGNEIIS
+872 ILKDADGNEIIS
-884 YTAKKKYDCVII
+884 YTVQKKYDCVII
-896 STADMKEGQTYTL
+896 STADLKAGQIYTL

>member
-1 MSYRKITKYFQNI
+1 MSYRKVKKYFQNI

-26 AMSVTACSTV
+26 VMSVTACSTV
-36 KNSGTEIT
+36 KNSGTEIS
-44 ADQTSAGLADGTTVN
+44 AAQTSAGLADGTTVN

-70 RDLDVGYDESSA
+70 RDLDVGYDESNA

-94 TVGDDTEADASEADE
+94 TVGDDTETDASKADE
-109 TKADDSET
+109 TKADDSKTDET
-117 DGTKDGGV
+117 KA
-125 ETDETKADESE
+125 DETKADESE
-136 TDGTKADESVT
+136 T

-167 KEGTYVFSGALS
+167 KEGTYVLSGALS

-233 EYEAIDDNNID
+233 EYETIDDNNID

-279 VGGICNITA
+279 VGGTCNITA
-288 KAHALSGKDSVRI
+288 KNHALSGKDSVRI

-354 GDFDITAGDG
+354 GAFDITAGGG
-364 AENATKTHKDIPGGG
+364 AENATKTHNDMPGG
-379 AGDNMGG
+379 ATRDNMRG

-398 PSGDKPSGGK
+398 PSGDKPSG
-408 PSGDKPSG
+408 
-416 DKPSGDATSGDA
+416 
-428 TGGDTTSEDTSGG
+428 
-441 NLKGGDGSDESVS
+441 DGSDKSDS
-454 GSASGKQTGQTPPDR
+454 GSASGKQTGQTPPDK

-484 SDNTGGQTAQTP
+484 SDNAGSQTSQTP
-496 PDKPG
+496 PDKSG
-501 TDTSDAQQSDKN
+501 KDTSDGQQSDKN
-513 SQSKDIADNTT
+513 SQSKDIADSTT
-524 ASGASSD
+524 ASSASSD
-531 TGSEAASSTSSD
+531 TGSESASSTLSD
-543 TDSEAASSTSSD
+543 A
-555 TDSEAASSTSSDT
+555 

-589 TINSADD
+589 NINSADD
-596 AFHSNS
+596 SFHSNS

-616 DDGMHADSALLVN
+616 DDGIHADSALLVN

-650 DGKIDIAA
+650 DGKIDITA

-671 SGFGGMGGD
+671 SGFGGRGGD

-689 AAQKSN
+689 SAQRPD

-700 TSDNTQKPND
+700 TSDNTQKPDD

-724 AQKSD
+724 AQKQD
-729 SASDTAQTT
+729 NTSDTAQTT

-749 STSDTAQTT
+749 STSDTAQNTDT
-758 GNITVASQKSDN
+758 ASD
-770 ISVAS
+770 
-775 QDEMWMVING
+775 DEMWMVING

-817 NGNSAIDYGEKSSFY
+817 NGNSAIDYGDKSSFY

-842 SSGMAEDVSSD
+842 SGGMAEDVSSD

-863 DSQADAGDV
+863 DSQVNAGDV
-872 TLKDADGNEIIS
+872 ILKDADGNEIIS
-884 YTAKKKYDCVII
+884 YTVQKKYDCVII
-896 STADMKEGQTYTL
+896 STADLQAGQTYIL

>member
-36 KNSGTEIT
+36 KNSGTEIS
-44 ADQTSAGLADGTTVN
+44 AAQTSVGLADEATVN

-70 RDLDVGYDESSA
+70 RDLDVGYDENSA

-94 TVGDDTEADASEADE
+94 TVGDDTETDASKADE
-109 TKADDSET
+109 TKADDSKT
-117 DGTKDGGV
+117 DETKDGGA

-167 KEGTYVFSGALS
+167 KEGTYVLSGALS

-210 VKNADKTFI
+210 VKNADKAFI

-279 VGGICNITA
+279 VGGTCNITA
-288 KAHALSGKDSVRI
+288 KTHALSGKDSVRI

-308 TSGKDGIHSENA
+308 TSGKDGIHSENG
-320 DDDEKGFVY
+320 DEEEKGFVY

-364 AENATKTHKDIPGGG
+364 AENATKTNNEMPGGSTG
-379 AGDNMGG
+379 GNMGG
-386 GAPGGAAQDGEA
+386 GAPGGDKPSGEA
-398 PSGDKPSGGK
+398 PSGEAPSGG
-408 PSGDKPSG
+408 PS
-416 DKPSGDATSGDA
+416 
-428 TGGDTTSEDTSGG
+428 
-441 NLKGGDGSDESVS
+441 SDSD
-454 GSASGKQTGQTPPDR
+454 SGKKTRQTPPDK

-484 SDNTGGQTAQTP
+484 SDNAGSQTSQTP
-496 PDKPG
+496 PDKSG
-501 TDTSDAQQSDKN
+501 KDTSDGQQSDKN
-513 SQSKDIADNTT
+513 SQSKDIADNTA
-524 ASGASSD
+524 ASSASSD
-531 TGSEAASSTSSD
+531 TGSESASSTLSDADSENDSSTSSD
-543 TDSEAASSTSSD
+543 A
-555 TDSEAASSTSSDT
+555 

-596 AFHSNS
+596 SFHSNS

-616 DDGMHADSALLVN
+616 DDGIHADSALLVN

-650 DGKIDIAA
+650 DGKIDITAN
-658 SDDGMNAAGGNDA
+658 DDGMNAAGGNDA
-671 SGFGGMGGD
+671 SGFGDRGGD

-689 AAQKSN
+689 AAQKPD
-695 DTSDN
+695 DTSE
-700 TSDNTQKPND
+700 NTQKSDDSSDPAQD
-710 TSDTAQTTGNITVA
+710 TDTA
-724 AQKSD
+724 SD
-729 SASDTAQTT
+729 
-738 GNITVAAQKSD
+738 
-749 STSDTAQTT
+749 
-758 GNITVASQKSDN
+758 
-770 ISVAS
+770 
-775 QDEMWMVING
+775 DEMWMVING

-842 SSGMAEDVSSD
+842 SNGMAEDVSSE
-853 SKQQVAFVKL
+853 SKQQAAFVKL

-872 TLKDADGNEIIS
+872 ILKDADGNEIIS
-884 YTAKKKYDCVII
+884 YTAQKRYDCVII
-896 STADMKEGQTYTL
+896 STAALKAGQTYTL
-909 SASGNESEV
+909 SASGSESEV

>member
-1 MSYRKITKYFQNI
+1 MSYRKVKKYFQNI

-36 KNSGTEIT
+36 KNSGTEIS
-44 ADQTSAGLADGTTVN
+44 AAQTSVGLADEATVN

-70 RDLDVGYDESSA
+70 RDLDVGYDENSA

-94 TVGDDTEADASEADE
+94 TVGDDTETDASKADE
-109 TKADDSET
+109 TKADDSKTDET
-117 DGTKDGGV
+117 KADETKA
-125 ETDETKADESE
+125 DETKADESE
-136 TDGTKADESVT
+136 I
-147 NETETA
+147 NETENA
-153 SSGVSIS
+153 ASGVYIS

-167 KEGTYVFSGALS
+167 KEGTYVLSGALS

-233 EYEAIDDNNID
+233 EYETIDDNNID

-279 VGGICNITA
+279 VGGTYNITA
-288 KAHALSGKDSVRI
+288 ENHALSGKDSVRI
-301 AAGTYNL
+301 AEGTYNL

-354 GDFDITAGDG
+354 GAFDITAGGG
-364 AENATKTHKDIPGGG
+364 AENATKTNNDIPGGG
-379 AGDNMGG
+379 TRDNMGG
-386 GAPGGAAQDGEA
+386 GAPGGVAQDGEA
-398 PSGDKPSGGK
+398 PSGDKPSG
-408 PSGDKPSG
+408 
-416 DKPSGDATSGDA
+416 
-428 TGGDTTSEDTSGG
+428 
-441 NLKGGDGSDESVS
+441 DGSDKSDS

-501 TDTSDAQQSDKN
+501 TDTSDGQKSDKN

-524 ASGASSD
+524 ASSASSD
-531 TGSEAASSTSSD
+531 TGSESSSSTSPDADSENNSSTSSD
-543 TDSEAASSTSSD
+543 A
-555 TDSEAASSTSSDT
+555 

-596 AFHSNS
+596 SFHSNS
-602 DVTINDGTYTISSG
+602 DATINDGTYTISSG
-616 DDGMHADSALLVN
+616 DDGIHADSALLVN

-650 DGKIDIAA
+650 DGKIDITA

-671 SGFGGMGGD
+671 SGFGGRGGD

-689 AAQKSN
+689 AAQRPD

-700 TSDNTQKPND
+700 TSDSTQKPDD

-729 SASDTAQTT
+729 NTSVSSQDTDDASD
-738 GNITVAAQKSD
+738 
-749 STSDTAQTT
+749 
-758 GNITVASQKSDN
+758 
-770 ISVAS
+770 
-775 QDEMWMVING
+775 DEMWMVING

-817 NGNSAIDYGEKSSFY
+817 NGNSAIDYGEKSSFD

-863 DSQADAGDV
+863 DTQVDAGDV
-872 TLKDADGNEIIS
+872 ILKDADGNEIIS
-884 YTAKKKYDCVII
+884 YTVQKKYDCVII
-896 STADMKEGQTYTL
+896 STAALKAGQTYTL
-909 SASGNESEV
+909 SASGKESEV

>member
-1 MSYRKITKYFQNI
+1 MSYRKVKKYFQNI

-44 ADQTSAGLADGTTVN
+44 ADQTSAGLADEATVN

-70 RDLDVGYDESSA
+70 RDLDVGYDENSA

-94 TVGDDTEADASEADE
+94 TVGDDTETDASKADE
-109 TKADDSET
+109 TKADDSKTDET
-117 DGTKDGGV
+117 KA
-125 ETDETKADESE
+125 DETKADESE
-136 TDGTKADESVT
+136 T
-147 NETETA
+147 NETENA
-153 SSGVSIS
+153 ASGVYIS
-160 GNIITIT
+160 RNIITIT
-167 KEGTYVFSGALS
+167 KEGTYVLSGALS

-233 EYEAIDDNNID
+233 EYETIDDNNID

-279 VGGICNITA
+279 VGGTYNITA
-288 KAHALSGKDSVRI
+288 ENHALSGKDSVRI
-301 AAGTYNL
+301 AEGTYNL

-354 GDFDITAGDG
+354 GAFDITAGGG
-364 AENATKTHKDIPGGG
+364 AENATKTHNDMPGG
-379 AGDNMGG
+379 ATRDNMRG

-398 PSGDKPSGGK
+398 PSGDKPSG
-408 PSGDKPSG
+408 
-416 DKPSGDATSGDA
+416 
-428 TGGDTTSEDTSGG
+428 
-441 NLKGGDGSDESVS
+441 DGSDKSDS
-454 GSASGKQTGQTPPDR
+454 GSASGKQTGQTPPD
-469 PDGDS
+469 
-474 FDGSRPDEKA
+474 
-484 SDNTGGQTAQTP
+484 
-496 PDKPG
+496 KPG
-501 TDTSDAQQSDKN
+501 TDTSDGQKSDKN

-524 ASGASSD
+524 ASSASSD
-531 TGSEAASSTSSD
+531 TGSESSSSASPDADSENNSSTSSD
-543 TDSEAASSTSSD
+543 A
-555 TDSEAASSTSSDT
+555 

-573 KGIKSDGA
+573 KGIKSDGT

-596 AFHSNS
+596 SFHSNS
-602 DVTINDGTYTISSG
+602 DATINDGTYTISSG
-616 DDGMHADSALLVN
+616 DDGIHADSALLVN

-635 TESYEGLEGLNITIN
+635 IESYEGLEGLNITIN
-650 DGKIDIAA
+650 DGKIDITA

-671 SGFGGMGGD
+671 SGFGGRGGD

-689 AAQKSN
+689 SAQRPD

-700 TSDNTQKPND
+700 TSDNTQKPDD

-724 AQKSD
+724 AQKQD
-729 SASDTAQTT
+729 
-738 GNITVAAQKSD
+738 N
-749 STSDTAQTT
+749 TSDTAQDTDT
-758 GNITVASQKSDN
+758 ASD
-770 ISVAS
+770 
-775 QDEMWMVING
+775 DEMWMVING

-800 GDLTINGGE
+800 GDMTINGGE

-817 NGNSAIDYGEKSSFY
+817 NGNSAIDYGEKSSFD

-842 SSGMAEDVSSD
+842 SSGMAEDVSSE
-853 SKQQVAFVKL
+853 SKQQAAFVKL

-872 TLKDADGNEIIS
+872 ILKDADGNEIIS
-884 YTAKKKYDCVII
+884 YTAQKRYDCVII
-896 STADMKEGQTYTL
+896 STAALKAGQTYTL
-909 SASGNESEV
+909 SASGSESEV

>member
-1 MSYRKITKYFQNI
+1 MSYRKVKKYFQNI

-44 ADQTSAGLADGTTVN
+44 ADQTSAGATVN

-82 VKINLADDSTTV
+82 VKINLEDDSTTV
-94 TVGDDTEADASEADE
+94 TVGDDTEADTS
-109 TKADDSET
+109 
-117 DGTKDGGV
+117 
-125 ETDETKADESE
+125 ETDETKVDETQADESE
-136 TDGTKADESVT
+136 TDGTKA
-147 NETETA
+147 A

-160 GNIITIT
+160 GNIITIS
-167 KEGTYVFSGALS
+167 KEGTYVLSGALS

-186 ADSAKVQLVLD
+186 ADLAKVQLVLD
-197 NADITCASSAAIY
+197 NVDITCASSAAIY

-219 TLAEGSENILMNTA
+219 TLAEDSENILMNTA

-279 VGGICNITA
+279 VSGTCNITA
-288 KAHALSGKDSVRI
+288 KNHALSGKDSVRI

-354 GDFDITAGDG
+354 GDFEITAGGG
-364 AENATKTHKDIPGGG
+364 AENATKTHNDMPGGDPG
-379 AGDNMGG
+379 SDMGG
-386 GAPGGAAQDGEA
+386 GAPSGEAPSGEAPSGEA
-398 PSGDKPSGGK
+398 PSGDKPSGEA
-408 PSGDKPSG
+408 PSGEAPSG
-416 DKPSGDATSGDA
+416 SGSNGDSA
-428 TGGDTTSEDTSGG
+428 
-441 NLKGGDGSDESVS
+441 GSD
-454 GSASGKQTGQTPPDR
+454 SGKQTGQTPPDK

-484 SDNTGGQTAQTP
+484 SDNADSQTSQTP
-496 PDKPG
+496 PDKSG
-501 TDTSDAQQSDKN
+501 KDTLDGQQFDKN
-513 SQSKDIADNTT
+513 SQSKDAADSTT

-531 TGSEAASSTSSD
+531 IDSEAVSGTSSD
-543 TDSEAASSTSSD
+543 TDSEAASDLSSD
-555 TDSEAASSTSSDT
+555 KGSEAASSTSSDT

-596 AFHSNS
+596 SFHSNS

-650 DGKIDIAA
+650 DGNIDITA
-658 SDDGMNAAGGNDA
+658 SDDGMNAAGGNDQ

-680 GFKGMQAPD
+680 GFKGMQAPNSAPD
-689 AAQKSN
+689 
-695 DTSDN
+695 
-700 TSDNTQKPND
+700 
-710 TSDTAQTTGNITVA
+710 A

-729 SASDTAQTT
+729 SASDTAQDTD
-738 GNITVAAQKSD
+738 AASE
-749 STSDTAQTT
+749 
-758 GNITVASQKSDN
+758 
-770 ISVAS
+770 
-775 QDEMWMVING
+775 DEMWMVING

-872 TLKDADGNEIIS
+872 TLKDVDGNEIIS
-884 YTAKKKYDCVII
+884 YTAQKKYDCVII
-896 STADMKEGQTYTL
+896 STADLKAGQTYTL
-909 SASGNESEV
+909 SASGSESEV

>member
-14 KLYGIIGAAVIM
+14 KLYGVIGAAVIM
-26 AMSVTACSTV
+26 AMSVTACSTI
-36 KNSGTEIT
+36 KNSGTEIS
-44 ADQTSAGLADGTTVN
+44 AAQTSAGLADEATVN

-70 RDLDVGYDESSA
+70 RDLDVGYDESNA

-94 TVGDDTEADASEADE
+94 TVGDDTETDASKADE
-109 TKADDSET
+109 TKADDS
-117 DGTKDGGV
+117 K
-125 ETDETKADESE
+125 TDETKADESE
-136 TDGTKADESVT
+136 T
-147 NETETA
+147 NETENA
-153 SSGVSIS
+153 ASGVYIS

-167 KEGTYVFSGALS
+167 KEGTYVLSGALS

-210 VKNADKTFI
+210 IKNADKTFI

-233 EYEAIDDNNID
+233 EYETIDDNNID

-279 VGGICNITA
+279 VGGTYNITA
-288 KAHALSGKDSVRI
+288 ENHALSGKDSVRI
-301 AAGTYNL
+301 AEGTYNL

-364 AENATKTHKDIPGGG
+364 AENVTKTHNDIPGGG
-379 AGDNMGG
+379 TRDNMGG
-386 GAPGGAAQDGEA
+386 GAPGGVAQDGEA
-398 PSGDKPSGGK
+398 PSGDKPSG
-408 PSGDKPSG
+408 
-416 DKPSGDATSGDA
+416 
-428 TGGDTTSEDTSGG
+428 
-441 NLKGGDGSDESVS
+441 DGSDKSDS

-474 FDGSRPDEKA
+474 FDGSRPDEKV

-496 PDKPG
+496 PDGQK
-501 TDTSDAQQSDKN
+501 SDKN

-524 ASGASSD
+524 ASSASSD
-531 TGSEAASSTSSD
+531 TGSESSSSTPPDADSENNSSTSPDADSENNSSTSSD
-543 TDSEAASSTSSD
+543 A
-555 TDSEAASSTSSDT
+555 

-589 TINSADD
+589 TINSANDS
-596 AFHSNS
+596 FHSNS
-602 DVTINDGTYTISSG
+602 DATINDGTYTISSG
-616 DDGMHADSALLVN
+616 DDGIHADSALLVN

-650 DGKIDIAA
+650 DGKIDITA

-671 SGFGGMGGD
+671 SGFGGRGGD

-689 AAQKSN
+689 SARKSN

-700 TSDNTQKPND
+700 TQKSDD

-724 AQKSD
+724 AQKQD
-729 SASDTAQTT
+729 NISDTAQTT

-749 STSDTAQTT
+749 NTL
-758 GNITVASQKSDN
+758 VASQDTDAASD
-770 ISVAS
+770 
-775 QDEMWMVING
+775 DEMWMVING

-817 NGNSAIDYGEKSSFY
+817 NGNSAIDYGEKSSFN

-872 TLKDADGNEIIS
+872 ILKDADGNEIIS
-884 YTAKKKYDCVII
+884 YTVQKKYDCVII
-896 STADMKEGQTYTL
+896 STADLKAGQTYTL

>member
-1 MSYRKITKYFQNI
+1 MSYRKVKKYFQNI

-44 ADQTSAGLADGTTVN
+44 ADQTSAGLADEATVN

-94 TVGDDTEADASEADE
+94 TVGDDTEADASESDDTKADE
-109 TKADDSET
+109 TQAD
-117 DGTKDGGV
+117 KL
-125 ETDETKADESE
+125 ETDETK
-136 TDGTKADESVT
+136 V
-147 NETETA
+147 A

-160 GNIITIT
+160 GNIISIS
-167 KEGTYVFSGALS
+167 KEGTYVLSGALS

-210 VKNADKTFI
+210 VKNADKAFI

-279 VGGICNITA
+279 VGGTCNITA
-288 KAHALSGKDSVRI
+288 KNHALSGKDSVRI
-301 AAGTYNL
+301 ADGTYNL

-364 AENATKTHKDIPGGG
+364 AENATKTHNDMPGG
-379 AGDNMGG
+379 ATRDNMRG

-398 PSGDKPSGGK
+398 PSGDKPSG
-408 PSGDKPSG
+408 
-416 DKPSGDATSGDA
+416 
-428 TGGDTTSEDTSGG
+428 
-441 NLKGGDGSDESVS
+441 DGSDKSDS
-454 GSASGKQTGQTPPDR
+454 GSASGKQTRQTPPDR

-501 TDTSDAQQSDKN
+501 TDTSDGQKSDKN

-524 ASGASSD
+524 ASSASSD
-531 TGSEAASSTSSD
+531 TGSESSSS
-543 TDSEAASSTSSD
+543 A
-555 TDSEAASSTSSDT
+555 
-568 DSTST
+568 STST

-596 AFHSNS
+596 SFHSNS
-602 DVTINDGTYTISSG
+602 DATINDGTYTISSG
-616 DDGMHADSALLVN
+616 DDGIHADSALLVN

-635 TESYEGLEGLNITIN
+635 IESYEGLEGLNITIN
-650 DGKIDIAA
+650 DGKIDITA

-671 SGFGGMGGD
+671 SGFGGRGGD

-689 AAQKSN
+689 SAQRPD

-700 TSDNTQKPND
+700 TSDNTQKSDD

-724 AQKSD
+724 AQKQD
-729 SASDTAQTT
+729 
-738 GNITVAAQKSD
+738 N
-749 STSDTAQTT
+749 TSDTAQDTDT
-758 GNITVASQKSDN
+758 ASD
-770 ISVAS
+770 
-775 QDEMWMVING
+775 DEMWMVING

-817 NGNSAIDYGEKSSFY
+817 NGNSAIDYGEKSSFD

-842 SSGMAEDVSSD
+842 SSGMAEDVSSE
-853 SKQQVAFVKL
+853 SKQQAAFVKL

-872 TLKDADGNEIIS
+872 ILKDADGNEIIS
-884 YTAKKKYDCVII
+884 YTAQKRYDCVII
-896 STADMKEGQTYTL
+896 STAALKAGQTYTL
-909 SASGNESEV
+909 SASGSESEV

>member
-36 KNSGTEIT
+36 KNSGTEIS
-44 ADQTSAGLADGTTVN
+44 AAQTSAGLADGATVN

-94 TVGDDTEADASEADE
+94 TVGDDTETDASKADE

-117 DGTKDGGV
+117 
-125 ETDETKADESE
+125 
-136 TDGTKADESVT
+136 
-147 NETETA
+147 NETENA
-153 SSGVSIS
+153 ASGVYIS

-167 KEGTYVFSGALS
+167 KEGTYVLSGALS
-179 EGQIVVD
+179 EGQIIVD

-210 VKNADKTFI
+210 VKNAEKTFI

-279 VGGICNITA
+279 VGGTYNITA
-288 KAHALSGKDSVRI
+288 ENHAISGKDSVRI
-301 AAGTYNL
+301 ADGTYNL

-320 DDDEKGFVY
+320 DDDDKGFVY

-349 VQIDD
+349 VQIDE

-364 AENATKTHKDIPGGG
+364 AENATKTHNDIPGGG
-379 AGDNMGG
+379 TRDNMGG
-386 GAPGGAAQDGEA
+386 GASGGAAQAGEA
-398 PSGDKPSGGK
+398 PSGDKPSG
-408 PSGDKPSG
+408 
-416 DKPSGDATSGDA
+416 
-428 TGGDTTSEDTSGG
+428 
-441 NLKGGDGSDESVS
+441 DGSDKSDS

-474 FDGSRPDEKA
+474 FDGSRPDEKT

-501 TDTSDAQQSDKN
+501 TDTSDGQKSDKN

-524 ASGASSD
+524 ASSASSD
-531 TGSEAASSTSSD
+531 TGSESSSSTSPDADSENNSSTSSD
-543 TDSEAASSTSSD
+543 A
-555 TDSEAASSTSSDT
+555 

-596 AFHSNS
+596 SFHSNS
-602 DVTINDGTYTISSG
+602 DATINDGTYTISSG
-616 DDGMHADSALLVN
+616 DDGIHADSALLVN

-650 DGKIDIAA
+650 DGKIDITA

-671 SGFGGMGGD
+671 SGFGGRGGD

-689 AAQKSN
+689 SAQKSN

-700 TSDNTQKPND
+700 TQKSDD

-724 AQKSD
+724 AQKQD
-729 SASDTAQTT
+729 NISDTAQTT

-749 STSDTAQTT
+749 NTL
-758 GNITVASQKSDN
+758 VASQDTDAASD
-770 ISVAS
+770 
-775 QDEMWMVING
+775 DEMWMVING

-817 NGNSAIDYGEKSSFY
+817 NGNSAIDYGEKSSFN

-872 TLKDADGNEIIS
+872 ILKDADGNEIIS
-884 YTAKKKYDCVII
+884 YTVQKKYDCVII
-896 STADMKEGQTYTL
+896 STADLKAGQTYTL

>member
-1 MSYRKITKYFQNI
+1 MSYRKVKKYFQNI
-14 KLYGIIGAAVIM
+14 KLYGIIGAVVIM

-82 VKINLADDSTTV
+82 IKINLADDSTIV
-94 TVGDDTEADASEADE
+94 TVGDNTETDASKSEETRADE
-109 TKADDSET
+109 SKT
-117 DGTKDGGV
+117 DETKDGGA

-167 KEGTYVFSGALS
+167 KEGTYVLSGALS

-210 VKNADKTFI
+210 IKNADKTFI

-279 VGGICNITA
+279 VGGTYNITA
-288 KAHALSGKDSVRI
+288 ENHALSGKDSVRI

-364 AENATKTHKDIPGGG
+364 AENVTKTHNDIPGGG
-379 AGDNMGG
+379 TRENMGG

-398 PSGDKPSGGK
+398 PSGDK
-408 PSGDKPSG
+408 
-416 DKPSGDATSGDA
+416 TS
-428 TGGDTTSEDTSGG
+428 
-441 NLKGGDGSDESVS
+441 GDGSDKSDS

-496 PDKPG
+496 PDKSG
-501 TDTSDAQQSDKN
+501 KDTSDGQQSDKN
-513 SQSKDIADNTT
+513 SQSKDIADSTI
-524 ASGASSD
+524 ASSAPSD
-531 TGSEAASSTSSD
+531 AGSETASSTSSD
-543 TDSEAASSTSSD
+543 TDSENDSSTSSD
-555 TDSEAASSTSSDT
+555 ADL
-568 DSTST
+568 TST

-596 AFHSNS
+596 SFHSNS
-602 DVTINDGTYTISSG
+602 DATINDGTYTISSG
-616 DDGMHADSALLVN
+616 DDGIHADSALLVN

-650 DGKIDIAA
+650 DGKIDITA

-671 SGFGGMGGD
+671 SGFGGRGGD

-689 AAQKSN
+689 AAQKLD
-695 DTSDN
+695 DTSDT

-749 STSDTAQTT
+749 NT
-758 GNITVASQKSDN
+758 
-770 ISVAS
+770 SVAS
-775 QDEMWMVING
+775 QDTDTASDDEMWMVING

-800 GDLTINGGE
+800 GELTINGGE

-842 SSGMAEDVSSD
+842 SSGMAEDVSSE
-853 SKQQVAFVKL
+853 SKQQAAFVKL

-872 TLKDADGNEIIS
+872 ILKDADGNEIIS
-884 YTAKKKYDCVII
+884 YTAQKKYDCVII
-896 STADMKEGQTYTL
+896 STADLQAGQAYTL

>member
-36 KNSGTEIT
+36 KNSGTEIS
-44 ADQTSAGLADGTTVN
+44 AAQTSAGLADGATVN

-82 VKINLADDSTTV
+82 VKINLADDSTIV
-94 TVGDDTEADASEADE
+94 TVGDDTETDASESDE
-109 TKADDSET
+109 TKADETQADESET
-117 DGTKDGGV
+117 DATKAGES

-167 KEGTYVFSGALS
+167 KEGTYVLSGALS

-233 EYEAIDDNNID
+233 EYETIDDNNID

-279 VGGICNITA
+279 VGGTYNITA
-288 KAHALSGKDSVRI
+288 ENHALSGKDSVRI
-301 AAGTYNL
+301 AEGTYNL

-320 DDDEKGFVY
+320 DDHEKGFVY

-364 AENATKTHKDIPGGG
+364 AENATKTNNEMPGGSTG
-379 AGDNMGG
+379 GNMGG
-386 GAPGGAAQDGEA
+386 GAPGGDKPSGEA
-398 PSGDKPSGGK
+398 PSGEAPSGG
-408 PSGDKPSG
+408 SS
-416 DKPSGDATSGDA
+416 
-428 TGGDTTSEDTSGG
+428 
-441 NLKGGDGSDESVS
+441 SDSD
-454 GSASGKQTGQTPPDR
+454 SGKKTRQTPPDK

-484 SDNTGGQTAQTP
+484 SDNAGSQTSQTP
-496 PDKPG
+496 PDKSG
-501 TDTSDAQQSDKN
+501 KDTSDGQQSDKN

-524 ASGASSD
+524 ASSASSD
-531 TGSEAASSTSSD
+531 TGSESASS
-543 TDSEAASSTSSD
+543 ASPD
-555 TDSEAASSTSSDT
+555 A

-596 AFHSNS
+596 SFHSNS

-616 DDGMHADSALLVN
+616 DDGIHADSALLVN

-650 DGKIDIAA
+650 DGKIDITAN
-658 SDDGMNAAGGNDA
+658 DDGMNAAGGNDE

-689 AAQKSN
+689 AAQKS
-695 DTSDN
+695 DDKSDN

-749 STSDTAQTT
+749 NT
-758 GNITVASQKSDN
+758 
-770 ISVAS
+770 SVAS
-775 QDEMWMVING
+775 QDTDTASDDEMWMVING

-792 GGDGLDSN
+792 GGDGLDAN

-853 SKQQVAFVKL
+853 SKQQAAFVKL

-884 YTAKKKYDCVII
+884 YTAQKKYDCVII
-896 STADMKEGQTYTL
+896 STAALKEGQTYTL
-909 SASGNESEV
+909 SASGSESEV

>member
-36 KNSGTEIT
+36 KNSGTEIS
-44 ADQTSAGLADGTTVN
+44 AAQTSAGLADGATVN

-94 TVGDDTEADASEADE
+94 TVGDDTETDASKADE

-117 DGTKDGGV
+117 D
-125 ETDETKADESE
+125 ETKADESE
-136 TDGTKADESVT
+136 T
-147 NETETA
+147 NETENA
-153 SSGVSIS
+153 ASGVYIS

-167 KEGTYVFSGALS
+167 KEGTYVLSGALS

-210 VKNADKTFI
+210 VKNADKAFI

-279 VGGICNITA
+279 VGGTYNITA
-288 KAHALSGKDSVRI
+288 ENHAISGKDSVRI
-301 AAGTYNL
+301 ADGTYNL

-349 VQIDD
+349 VQIDE

-364 AENATKTHKDIPGGG
+364 AENATKTHNDIPGGG
-379 AGDNMGG
+379 TRDNMGG
-386 GAPGGAAQDGEA
+386 GASGGAAQDGEA
-398 PSGDKPSGGK
+398 PSGDKPSG
-408 PSGDKPSG
+408 
-416 DKPSGDATSGDA
+416 
-428 TGGDTTSEDTSGG
+428 
-441 NLKGGDGSDESVS
+441 DGSDKSDS

-469 PDGDS
+469 LDGDS
-474 FDGSRPDEKA
+474 FDGSRPDEKT

-501 TDTSDAQQSDKN
+501 TDTSDGQKSDKN

-524 ASGASSD
+524 ASSASSD
-531 TGSEAASSTSSD
+531 TGSESSSSTSPDADSENNSSTSSD
-543 TDSEAASSTSSD
+543 A
-555 TDSEAASSTSSDT
+555 

-581 LYVNGGTF
+581 LHVNGGTF

-596 AFHSNS
+596 SFHSNS
-602 DVTINDGTYTISSG
+602 DATINDGTYTISSG
-616 DDGMHADSALLVN
+616 DDGIHADSALLVN

-650 DGKIDIAA
+650 DGKIDITA

-671 SGFGGMGGD
+671 SGFGGRGGD
-680 GFKGMQAPD
+680 GFKGMQTPD
-689 AAQKSN
+689 SARKSN

-700 TSDNTQKPND
+700 T
-710 TSDTAQTTGNITVA
+710 
-724 AQKSD
+724 
-729 SASDTAQTT
+729 
-738 GNITVAAQKSD
+738 
-749 STSDTAQTT
+749 
-758 GNITVASQKSDN
+758 QKSDN
-770 ISVAS
+770 TSVAS
-775 QDEMWMVING
+775 QDTDAASDDEMWMVING

-817 NGNSAIDYGEKSSFY
+817 NGNSAIDYGEKSSFN

-872 TLKDADGNEIIS
+872 ILKDADGNEIIS
-884 YTAKKKYDCVII
+884 YTVQKKYDCVII
-896 STADMKEGQTYTL
+896 STADLKAGQTYTL

>member
-36 KNSGTEIT
+36 KNSGTEIS
-44 ADQTSAGLADGTTVN
+44 AAQTSAGLADGATVN

-94 TVGDDTEADASEADE
+94 TVGDDTEADASEPDE
-109 TKADDSET
+109 TKADETQADESET
-117 DGTKDGGV
+117 DETKAGGA

-167 KEGTYVFSGALS
+167 KEGTYVLSGALS
-179 EGQIVVD
+179 EGQIVVN

-279 VGGICNITA
+279 VGGTCNITA
-288 KAHALSGKDSVRI
+288 KTHALSGKDSVRI

-308 TSGKDGIHSENA
+308 TSGKDGIHSENG
-320 DDDEKGFVY
+320 DEEEKGFVY

-354 GDFDITAGDG
+354 GDFDITAGGG
-364 AENATKTHKDIPGGG
+364 AENATKTNNEMPGGG
-379 AGDNMGG
+379 TGGNMGG
-386 GAPGGAAQDGEA
+386 GAPGGDKPSGEA
-398 PSGDKPSGGK
+398 PSGEAPSGG
-408 PSGDKPSG
+408 PS
-416 DKPSGDATSGDA
+416 
-428 TGGDTTSEDTSGG
+428 
-441 NLKGGDGSDESVS
+441 SDSD
-454 GSASGKQTGQTPPDR
+454 SGKQTGQTPPDK

-484 SDNTGGQTAQTP
+484 SDNAGSQTSQTP
-496 PDKPG
+496 PDKSG
-501 TDTSDAQQSDKN
+501 KDTSDA
-513 SQSKDIADNTT
+513 
-524 ASGASSD
+524 
-531 TGSEAASSTSSD
+531 
-543 TDSEAASSTSSD
+543 
-555 TDSEAASSTSSDT
+555 

-581 LYVNGGTF
+581 LYVNGGTY

-596 AFHSNS
+596 SFHSNS

-616 DDGMHADSALLVN
+616 DDGIHADSALLVN

-650 DGKIDIAA
+650 DGKIDITA

-671 SGFGGMGGD
+671 SGFGGRGGD

-689 AAQKSN
+689 
-695 DTSDN
+695 
-700 TSDNTQKPND
+700 
-710 TSDTAQTTGNITVA
+710 A

-749 STSDTAQTT
+749 STSDTAQDTDA
-758 GNITVASQKSDN
+758 ASE
-770 ISVAS
+770 
-775 QDEMWMVING
+775 DEMWMVING

-842 SSGMAEDVSSD
+842 SSGMAEDVSTD

-863 DSQADAGDV
+863 DSQVDAGDV
-872 TLKDADGNEIIS
+872 ILKDADGNEIIS
-884 YTAKKKYDCVII
+884 YTVQKKYDCVII
-896 STADMKEGQTYTL
+896 STADLKAGQIYTL

>member
-1 MSYRKITKYFQNI
+1 MSYRKVKKYFQNI

-36 KNSGTEIT
+36 KNSGTEISAAQT
-44 ADQTSAGLADGTTVN
+44 AAGLADEATVN

-94 TVGDDTEADASEADE
+94 TVGDDTETDASKADE
-109 TKADDSET
+109 TKADDS
-117 DGTKDGGV
+117 K
-125 ETDETKADESE
+125 TDETKDGRAE
-136 TDGTKADESVT
+136 TDETKADESVT

-167 KEGTYVFSGALS
+167 KEGTYVLSGALS

-186 ADSAKVQLVLD
+186 TDSAKVQLVLD

-210 VKNADKTFI
+210 VKNADKAFI

-279 VGGICNITA
+279 VGGTCNITA
-288 KAHALSGKDSVRI
+288 ENHALSGKDSVRI

-364 AENATKTHKDIPGGG
+364 AENATKTHNDMPGG
-379 AGDNMGG
+379 ATRDNMRG

-398 PSGDKPSGGK
+398 PSGDKPSG
-408 PSGDKPSG
+408 
-416 DKPSGDATSGDA
+416 
-428 TGGDTTSEDTSGG
+428 
-441 NLKGGDGSDESVS
+441 DGSDKSDS

-501 TDTSDAQQSDKN
+501 TDTSDGQKSDKN

-524 ASGASSD
+524 ASSASSD
-531 TGSEAASSTSSD
+531 TGSESSSS
-543 TDSEAASSTSSD
+543 A
-555 TDSEAASSTSSDT
+555 
-568 DSTST
+568 STST

-596 AFHSNS
+596 SFHSNS
-602 DVTINDGTYTISSG
+602 DATINDGTYTISSG
-616 DDGMHADSALLVN
+616 DDGIHADSVLLVN

-635 TESYEGLEGLNITIN
+635 IESYEGLEGINITIN
-650 DGKIDIAA
+650 DGKIDITA

-671 SGFGGMGGD
+671 SGFGGRGGD

-689 AAQKSN
+689 SAQRPD

-700 TSDNTQKPND
+700 TSDNTQKSDD

-724 AQKSD
+724 AQKQD
-729 SASDTAQTT
+729 
-738 GNITVAAQKSD
+738 N
-749 STSDTAQTT
+749 TSDTAQDTDT
-758 GNITVASQKSDN
+758 ASD
-770 ISVAS
+770 
-775 QDEMWMVING
+775 DEMWMVING

-817 NGNSAIDYGEKSSFY
+817 NGNSAIDYGEKSSFD

-842 SSGMAEDVSSD
+842 SSGMAEDVSSE
-853 SKQQVAFVKL
+853 SKQQAAFVKL

-872 TLKDADGNEIIS
+872 ILKDADGNEIIS
-884 YTAKKKYDCVII
+884 YTAQKRYDCVII
-896 STADMKEGQTYTL
+896 STAALKAGQTYTL
-909 SASGNESEV
+909 SASGSESEV

>member
-36 KNSGTEIT
+36 KNSGTEIS
-44 ADQTSAGLADGTTVN
+44 AAQTSAGLADGATVN

-94 TVGDDTEADASEADE
+94 TVGDDTEADASEPDE
-109 TKADDSET
+109 TKADETQADESET
-117 DGTKDGGV
+117 DETKAGGA

-167 KEGTYVFSGALS
+167 KEGTYVLSGALS
-179 EGQIVVD
+179 EGQIVVN

-279 VGGICNITA
+279 VGGTSNITA
-288 KAHALSGKDSVRI
+288 KNHALSGKDSVRI

-320 DDDEKGFVY
+320 DEEEKGFVY

-354 GDFDITAGDG
+354 GDFDITAGGG
-364 AENATKTHKDIPGGG
+364 AENATKTNNEMPGGG
-379 AGDNMGG
+379 TGGNMGG
-386 GAPGGAAQDGEA
+386 GAPGGEA
-398 PSGDKPSGGK
+398 PSGGPS
-408 PSGDKPSG
+408 
-416 DKPSGDATSGDA
+416 
-428 TGGDTTSEDTSGG
+428 
-441 NLKGGDGSDESVS
+441 SDSDS
-454 GSASGKQTGQTPPDR
+454 DKQTGQTPPDK

-484 SDNTGGQTAQTP
+484 SDNAGSQTSQTP
-496 PDKPG
+496 PDKSG
-501 TDTSDAQQSDKN
+501 KDTSDGQQSDKN

-524 ASGASSD
+524 ASSASSD
-531 TGSEAASSTSSD
+531 TGSESASSTLSD
-543 TDSEAASSTSSD
+543 ADSENN
-555 TDSEAASSTSSDT
+555 SSTSSDT

-589 TINSADD
+589 NINSADD
-596 AFHSNS
+596 SFHSNS

-650 DGKIDIAA
+650 DGKIDITA

-671 SGFGGMGGD
+671 SGFGGRGGD

-689 AAQKSN
+689 AAQKPD
-695 DTSDN
+695 DTSE
-700 TSDNTQKPND
+700 NTQKSD
-710 TSDTAQTTGNITVA
+710 DSSDTAQNTNT
-724 AQKSD
+724 
-729 SASDTAQTT
+729 ASD
-738 GNITVAAQKSD
+738 
-749 STSDTAQTT
+749 
-758 GNITVASQKSDN
+758 
-770 ISVAS
+770 
-775 QDEMWMVING
+775 DEMWMVING
-785 GYVHVLA
+785 GYVYVLA

-842 SSGMAEDVSSD
+842 SSGMAEDVSTD

-863 DSQADAGDV
+863 DSQVDAGDV
-872 TLKDADGNEIIS
+872 ILKDADGNEIIS
-884 YTAKKKYDCVII
+884 YTVQKKYDGVII
-896 STADMKEGQTYTL
+896 STADLKAGQIYTL

>member
-1 MSYRKITKYFQNI
+1 MSYRKVKKYFQNI

-44 ADQTSAGLADGTTVN
+44 ADQTSAGATVN

-94 TVGDDTEADASEADE
+94 TVGDDTEADASETDE
-109 TKADDSET
+109 TKADENQ
-117 DGTKDGGV
+117 
-125 ETDETKADESE
+125 ADESE
-136 TDGTKADESVT
+136 TDGTKADKSETNGTKADES
-147 NETETA
+147 ETDETKVA

-160 GNIITIT
+160 GNIITIS
-167 KEGTYVFSGALS
+167 KEGTYVLSGALS

-197 NADITCASSAAIY
+197 NVDITCASSAAIY
-210 VKNADKTFI
+210 VKSADKTFI

-270 IVSKDDLKL
+270 VVSKDDLKL
-279 VGGICNITA
+279 VSGTCNITA
-288 KAHALSGKDSVRI
+288 KNHALSGKDSVRI

-354 GDFDITAGDG
+354 GDFDITAGGG
-364 AENATKTHKDIPGGG
+364 AENATKTHNDMPGG
-379 AGDNMGG
+379 DMGG
-386 GAPGGAAQDGEA
+386 GAPGGDKPSGEA
-398 PSGDKPSGGK
+398 PSGGPS
-408 PSGDKPSG
+408 
-416 DKPSGDATSGDA
+416 
-428 TGGDTTSEDTSGG
+428 
-441 NLKGGDGSDESVS
+441 SDSD
-454 GSASGKQTGQTPPDR
+454 SGKQTGQTPPDK
-469 PDGDS
+469 PDSDT

-484 SDNTGGQTAQTP
+484 SDNADSQTSQTP
-496 PDKPG
+496 PDKSG
-501 TDTSDAQQSDKN
+501 KDTSDGQQSDKN
-513 SQSKDIADNTT
+513 SQSKDAADSTT
-524 ASGASSD
+524 ASGTSSD
-531 TGSEAASSTSSD
+531 TDSETASGASSD
-543 TDSEAASSTSSD
+543 TDSEAASGTL
-555 TDSEAASSTSSDT
+555 SDT

-596 AFHSNS
+596 SFHSNS

-650 DGKIDIAA
+650 DGKIDINA
-658 SDDGMNAAGGNDA
+658 SDDGINAAGGNDQ

-689 AAQKSN
+689 A
-695 DTSDN
+695 
-700 TSDNTQKPND
+700 
-710 TSDTAQTTGNITVA
+710 
-724 AQKSD
+724 QKSD
-729 SASDTAQTT
+729 SASE
-738 GNITVAAQKSD
+738 
-749 STSDTAQTT
+749 
-758 GNITVASQKSDN
+758 
-770 ISVAS
+770 
-775 QDEMWMVING
+775 DEMWMVING

-842 SSGMAEDVSSD
+842 SSGMAEDVSND

-872 TLKDADGNEIIS
+872 ILKDADGNEIIS
-884 YTAKKKYDCVII
+884 YTSQKKYDCVII
-896 STADMKEGQTYTL
+896 STADLKAGQTYTL
-909 SASGNESEV
+909 SASGSESEV

>member
-1 MSYRKITKYFQNI
+1 MSYRKVKKYFQNI

-36 KNSGTEIT
+36 KNSGTEIS
-44 ADQTSAGLADGTTVN
+44 AAQTSVGLADEATVN

-70 RDLDVGYDESSA
+70 RDLDVGYDENSA

-94 TVGDDTEADASEADE
+94 TVGDDTETDASKADE
-109 TKADDSET
+109 TKADDSKTDET
-117 DGTKDGGV
+117 KA
-125 ETDETKADESE
+125 DETKADESE
-136 TDGTKADESVT
+136 T
-147 NETETA
+147 NETENA
-153 SSGVSIS
+153 ASGVYIS
-160 GNIITIT
+160 RNIITIT
-167 KEGTYVFSGALS
+167 KEGTYVLSGALS

-210 VKNADKTFI
+210 VKNADKAFI

-279 VGGICNITA
+279 VGGTCNITA
-288 KAHALSGKDSVRI
+288 KNHALSGKDSVRI

-364 AENATKTHKDIPGGG
+364 AENVTKTYSDMPGGG
-379 AGDNMGG
+379 TGGNMGG
-386 GAPGGAAQDGEA
+386 GAPGGDKPSGEA
-398 PSGDKPSGGK
+398 PSGEAPSGG
-408 PSGDKPSG
+408 PS
-416 DKPSGDATSGDA
+416 
-428 TGGDTTSEDTSGG
+428 
-441 NLKGGDGSDESVS
+441 SDSD
-454 GSASGKQTGQTPPDR
+454 SGKQTGQTPPDK

-484 SDNTGGQTAQTP
+484 SDNAGSQTSQTP
-496 PDKPG
+496 PDKSG
-501 TDTSDAQQSDKN
+501 KDTSDGQQSDKN
-513 SQSKDIADNTT
+513 SQSKDAADSTT

-531 TGSEAASSTSSD
+531 TGSETASSASSDTSSENDSSTSSD
-543 TDSEAASSTSSD
+543 V
-555 TDSEAASSTSSDT
+555 

-596 AFHSNS
+596 SFHSNS

-616 DDGMHADSALLVN
+616 DDGIHADSALLVN

-650 DGKIDIAA
+650 DGKIDITA
-658 SDDGMNAAGGNDA
+658 SDDGMNAAGGNDE
-671 SGFGGMGGD
+671 SGFGGRGGD

-689 AAQKSN
+689 AAQKP
-695 DTSDN
+695 DDKSDN

-729 SASDTAQTT
+729 ST
-738 GNITVAAQKSD
+738 
-749 STSDTAQTT
+749 
-758 GNITVASQKSDN
+758 
-770 ISVAS
+770 SVAS
-775 QDEMWMVING
+775 QDTDAASEDEMWMVING

-817 NGNSAIDYGEKSSFY
+817 NGNSAIDYGEKSSFD

-842 SSGMAEDVSSD
+842 SSGMAEDVSSE
-853 SKQQVAFVKL
+853 SKQQAAFVKL

-872 TLKDADGNEIIS
+872 ILKDADGNEIIS
-884 YTAKKKYDCVII
+884 YTAQKRYDCVII
-896 STADMKEGQTYTL
+896 STAALKAGQTYTL
-909 SASGNESEV
+909 SASGSESEV

>member
-1 MSYRKITKYFQNI
+1 MSYRKVKKYFQNI
-14 KLYGIIGAAVIM
+14 KLYGMIGAAVIM

-44 ADQTSAGLADGTTVN
+44 ADQTSAGATVN

-94 TVGDDTEADASEADE
+94 TVGDDTEADASETDE
-109 TKADDSET
+109 TKADETQADESET
-117 DGTKDGGV
+117 NG
-125 ETDETKADESE
+125 TKADESE
-136 TDGTKADESVT
+136 TDETKV
-147 NETETA
+147 A
-153 SSGVSIS
+153 SSSVSIS
-160 GNIITIT
+160 GNIITIS
-167 KEGTYVFSGALS
+167 KEGTYVLSGALS

-197 NADITCASSAAIY
+197 NVDITCASSAAIY

-219 TLAEGSENILMNTA
+219 TLAEDSENILMNTA

-279 VGGICNITA
+279 VSGTCNITA
-288 KAHALSGKDSVRI
+288 KKHALSGKDSVRI

-354 GDFDITAGDG
+354 GDFDITAGGG
-364 AENATKTHKDIPGGG
+364 AENATKTHNDMPGG
-379 AGDNMGG
+379 DMGG
-386 GAPGGAAQDGEA
+386 GAPSGEA
-398 PSGDKPSGGK
+398 PSGGPS
-408 PSGDKPSG
+408 
-416 DKPSGDATSGDA
+416 
-428 TGGDTTSEDTSGG
+428 
-441 NLKGGDGSDESVS
+441 SDSD
-454 GSASGKQTGQTPPDR
+454 SGKQTGQTPPDK

-484 SDNTGGQTAQTP
+484 SDNADSQTSQTP
-496 PDKPG
+496 PDKSG
-501 TDTSDAQQSDKN
+501 KDTSDGQQFDKN
-513 SQSKDIADNTT
+513 SQSKDAADSTT

-531 TGSEAASSTSSD
+531 TDSETASGTSSD
-543 TDSEAASSTSSD
+543 TDSEAASSASYD
-555 TDSEAASSTSSDT
+555 TDT
-568 DSTST
+568 TST

-596 AFHSNS
+596 SFHSNS

-635 TESYEGLEGLNITIN
+635 TESYEGLEGLNVTIN
-650 DGKIDIAA
+650 DGKIDITA
-658 SDDGMNAAGGNDA
+658 SDDGMNAAGGNDQ

-680 GFKGMQAPD
+680 GFKGMQAPNSAPD
-689 AAQKSN
+689 ASQKS
-695 DTSDN
+695 DSASDSTSDS
-700 TSDNTQKPND
+700 TSDNTQKSDD
-710 TSDTAQTTGNITVA
+710 TSDTAQTTGNIAVA

-729 SASDTAQTT
+729 SSSDTSQDT
-738 GNITVAAQKSD
+738 
-749 STSDTAQTT
+749 DTA
-758 GNITVASQKSDN
+758 SE
-770 ISVAS
+770 
-775 QDEMWMVING
+775 DEMWMVING

-817 NGNSAIDYGEKSSFY
+817 NGNSAIDYGDKASFY

-884 YTAKKKYDCVII
+884 YTAQKKYDCVII
-896 STADMKEGQTYTL
+896 STADLKAGQTYTL
-909 SASGNESEV
+909 SASGSESEV

>member
-36 KNSGTEIT
+36 KNSGTEIS
-44 ADQTSAGLADGTTVN
+44 AAQTSAGLADGATVN

-94 TVGDDTEADASEADE
+94 TVGDDTETDASKADE
-109 TKADDSET
+109 TR
-117 DGTKDGGV
+117 
-125 ETDETKADESE
+125 ADESE
-136 TDGTKADESVT
+136 T
-147 NETETA
+147 NETENAA
-153 SSGVSIS
+153 SGAYIS

-167 KEGTYVFSGALS
+167 KEGTYVLSGALS
-179 EGQIVVD
+179 EGQIVVN

-279 VGGICNITA
+279 VGGTCNITA
-288 KAHALSGKDSVRI
+288 KTHALSGKDSVRI

-308 TSGKDGIHSENA
+308 TSGKDGIHSENG
-320 DDDEKGFVY
+320 DEEEKGFVY

-354 GDFDITAGDG
+354 GDFDITAGGG
-364 AENATKTHKDIPGGG
+364 AENATKTNNEMPGGG
-379 AGDNMGG
+379 TGGNMGG
-386 GAPGGAAQDGEA
+386 GAPGGDKPSGEA
-398 PSGDKPSGGK
+398 PSGEAPSGG
-408 PSGDKPSG
+408 PS
-416 DKPSGDATSGDA
+416 
-428 TGGDTTSEDTSGG
+428 
-441 NLKGGDGSDESVS
+441 SDSD
-454 GSASGKQTGQTPPDR
+454 SGKQTGQTPPDK

-484 SDNTGGQTAQTP
+484 SDNAGSQTSQTP
-496 PDKPG
+496 PDKSG
-501 TDTSDAQQSDKN
+501 KDTSDA
-513 SQSKDIADNTT
+513 
-524 ASGASSD
+524 
-531 TGSEAASSTSSD
+531 
-543 TDSEAASSTSSD
+543 
-555 TDSEAASSTSSDT
+555 

-581 LYVNGGTF
+581 LYVNGGTY

-596 AFHSNS
+596 SFHSNS

-616 DDGMHADSALLVN
+616 DDGIHADSALLVN

-650 DGKIDIAA
+650 DGKIDITA

-671 SGFGGMGGD
+671 SGFGGRGGD

-689 AAQKSN
+689 
-695 DTSDN
+695 
-700 TSDNTQKPND
+700 
-710 TSDTAQTTGNITVA
+710 A

-749 STSDTAQTT
+749 NT
-758 GNITVASQKSDN
+758 
-770 ISVAS
+770 SVAS
-775 QDEMWMVING
+775 QDTDTASDDEMWMVING

-842 SSGMAEDVSSD
+842 SSGMAEDVSTD

-863 DSQADAGDV
+863 DSQVDAGDV
-872 TLKDADGNEIIS
+872 ILKDADGNEIIS
-884 YTAKKKYDCVII
+884 YTVQKKYDCVII
-896 STADMKEGQTYTL
+896 STADLKAGQIYTL

>member
-14 KLYGIIGAAVIM
+14 KLYGVIGAAVIM

-36 KNSGTEIT
+36 KNSGTEIS
-44 ADQTSAGLADGTTVN
+44 AAQTSAGLADGATVN

-94 TVGDDTEADASEADE
+94 TVGDNTETDASKSEETRADESKTDETKDGGAETDE
-109 TKADDSET
+109 TKADESET
-117 DGTKDGGV
+117 DG
-125 ETDETKADESE
+125 TKADESE

-167 KEGTYVFSGALS
+167 KEGTYVLSGALS

-233 EYEAIDDNNID
+233 EYETIDDNNID

-279 VGGICNITA
+279 VGGTYNITA
-288 KAHALSGKDSVRI
+288 ENHALSGKDSVRI
-301 AAGTYNL
+301 AEGTYNL

-354 GDFDITAGDG
+354 GAFDITAGGG
-364 AENATKTHKDIPGGG
+364 AENATKTHNDMPGG
-379 AGDNMGG
+379 ATRDNMRG

-398 PSGDKPSGGK
+398 PSGDKPSG
-408 PSGDKPSG
+408 
-416 DKPSGDATSGDA
+416 
-428 TGGDTTSEDTSGG
+428 
-441 NLKGGDGSDESVS
+441 DGSDKSDS
-454 GSASGKQTGQTPPDR
+454 GSASGKQTGQTPPDK

-484 SDNTGGQTAQTP
+484 SDNAGSQTSQTP
-496 PDKPG
+496 PDKSG
-501 TDTSDAQQSDKN
+501 KDTSDGQQSDKN
-513 SQSKDIADNTT
+513 SQSKDIADSTT
-524 ASGASSD
+524 ASSASSD
-531 TGSEAASSTSSD
+531 TGSESASSTLSDADSENDSSTSSD
-543 TDSEAASSTSSD
+543 A
-555 TDSEAASSTSSDT
+555 

-589 TINSADD
+589 NINSADD
-596 AFHSNS
+596 SFHSNS

-616 DDGMHADSALLVN
+616 DDGIHADSALLVN

-650 DGKIDIAA
+650 DGKIDITA

-671 SGFGGMGGD
+671 SGFGGRGGD

-689 AAQKSN
+689 
-695 DTSDN
+695 
-700 TSDNTQKPND
+700 
-710 TSDTAQTTGNITVA
+710 A

-749 STSDTAQTT
+749 NT
-758 GNITVASQKSDN
+758 
-770 ISVAS
+770 SVAS
-775 QDEMWMVING
+775 QNTDTASDDEMWMVING

-872 TLKDADGNEIIS
+872 ILKDADGNEIIS
-884 YTAKKKYDCVII
+884 YTAQKKYDCVII
-896 STADMKEGQTYTL
+896 STADLKAGQTYTL

>member
-1 MSYRKITKYFQNI
+1 MSYRKVTKYFQNI

-44 ADQTSAGLADGTTVN
+44 ADQTSVGLADGTTVN

-94 TVGDDTEADASEADE
+94 TVGDDTETDASKADE
-109 TKADDSET
+109 TKADDSKT
-117 DGTKDGGV
+117 DETKDGGA

-167 KEGTYVFSGALS
+167 KEGTYVLSGALS
-179 EGQIVVD
+179 EGQIVVN

-279 VGGICNITA
+279 VGGTSNITA
-288 KAHALSGKDSVRI
+288 KNHALSGKDSVRI

-320 DDDEKGFVY
+320 DEEEKGFVY

-364 AENATKTHKDIPGGG
+364 AENATKTNNEMPGGSTG
-379 AGDNMGG
+379 GNMGG
-386 GAPGGAAQDGEA
+386 GAPGGDKPSGEA
-398 PSGDKPSGGK
+398 PSGEAPSGG
-408 PSGDKPSG
+408 SS
-416 DKPSGDATSGDA
+416 
-428 TGGDTTSEDTSGG
+428 
-441 NLKGGDGSDESVS
+441 SDSD
-454 GSASGKQTGQTPPDR
+454 SGKQTGQTPPDK

-484 SDNTGGQTAQTP
+484 SDNAGSQTSQTP
-496 PDKPG
+496 PDKSG
-501 TDTSDAQQSDKN
+501 KDTSDA
-513 SQSKDIADNTT
+513 
-524 ASGASSD
+524 
-531 TGSEAASSTSSD
+531 
-543 TDSEAASSTSSD
+543 
-555 TDSEAASSTSSDT
+555 

-581 LYVNGGTF
+581 LYVNGGTY

-596 AFHSNS
+596 SFHSNS

-616 DDGMHADSALLVN
+616 DDGIHADSALLVN

-650 DGKIDIAA
+650 DGKIDITA

-671 SGFGGMGGD
+671 SGFGGRGGD
-680 GFKGMQAPD
+680 GFKDMQAPD
-689 AAQKSN
+689 AAQKP
-695 DTSDN
+695 DGTSDN

-729 SASDTAQTT
+729 NT
-738 GNITVAAQKSD
+738 
-749 STSDTAQTT
+749 
-758 GNITVASQKSDN
+758 
-770 ISVAS
+770 SVAS
-775 QDEMWMVING
+775 QDTDTASDDEMWMVING

-817 NGNSAIDYGEKSSFY
+817 NGNSAIDYGDKSSFY

-863 DSQADAGDV
+863 DSQVDAGDV
-872 TLKDADGNEIIS
+872 ILKDADGNEIIS
-884 YTAKKKYDCVII
+884 YTVQKKYDCVII
-896 STADMKEGQTYTL
+896 STADLKAGQIYTL

>member
-1 MSYRKITKYFQNI
+1 MSYRKVKKYFQNI

-44 ADQTSAGLADGTTVN
+44 ADQTSAGATVN

-94 TVGDDTEADASEADE
+94 TVGDDTEADASETDE
-109 TKADDSET
+109 TKADET
-117 DGTKDGGV
+117 Q
-125 ETDETKADESE
+125 ADESE
-136 TDGTKADESVT
+136 TDGTKADKSET
-147 NETETA
+147 NETKAA

-160 GNIITIT
+160 GNIITIS
-167 KEGTYVFSGALS
+167 KEGTYVLSGALS

-197 NADITCASSAAIY
+197 NVDITCASSAAIY
-210 VKNADKTFI
+210 IKSADKTFI

-279 VGGICNITA
+279 VSGTCNITA
-288 KAHALSGKDSVRI
+288 KNHALSGKDSVRI

-354 GDFDITAGDG
+354 GDFEITAGGG
-364 AENATKTHKDIPGGG
+364 AENATKTHNDMPGGG
-379 AGDNMGG
+379 PGGDMGG
-386 GAPGGAAQDGEA
+386 GA
-398 PSGDKPSGGK
+398 PSGDKPSGEAPSGEAPSGEA
-408 PSGDKPSG
+408 PSGDTSSG
-416 DKPSGDATSGDA
+416 SGSNGD
-428 TGGDTTSEDTSGG
+428 SF
-441 NLKGGDGSDESVS
+441 GSD
-454 GSASGKQTGQTPPDR
+454 SGKQTGQTPPDK

-474 FDGSRPDEKA
+474 FDGSRPNQKA
-484 SDNTGGQTAQTP
+484 SDNADSQTSQTP
-496 PDKPG
+496 PDKSG
-501 TDTSDAQQSDKN
+501 KDTSDGQQFDKN
-513 SQSKDIADNTT
+513 SQSKDAADSTI

-531 TGSEAASSTSSD
+531 IDSEAVSGTSSDTDSEAASDISSDKGSEAASSTSSD
-543 TDSEAASSTSSD
+543 TDT
-555 TDSEAASSTSSDT
+555 
-568 DSTST
+568 TST

-596 AFHSNS
+596 SFHSNS

-635 TESYEGLEGLNITIN
+635 TESYEGLEGLNVTIN
-650 DGKIDIAA
+650 DGKIDITA
-658 SDDGMNAAGGNDA
+658 SDDGMNAAGGNDQ

-689 AAQKSN
+689 AQKS
-695 DTSDN
+695 DSASDS
-700 TSDNTQKPND
+700 TSDNTQKSDD
-710 TSDTAQTTGNITVA
+710 TSDTAQTTGNIA
-724 AQKSD
+724 
-729 SASDTAQTT
+729 
-738 GNITVAAQKSD
+738 VAAQKSD
-749 STSDTAQTT
+749 STSDKAQDTDTA
-758 GNITVASQKSDN
+758 SE
-770 ISVAS
+770 
-775 QDEMWMVING
+775 DEMWMVING

-800 GDLTINGGE
+800 GNLTINGGE

-872 TLKDADGNEIIS
+872 ILKDADGNEIIS
-884 YTAKKKYDCVII
+884 YTAQKKYDCVII
-896 STADMKEGQTYTL
+896 STADLKAGQTYTL
-909 SASGNESEV
+909 SASGSESEV

>member
-36 KNSGTEIT
+36 KNSGTEIS
-44 ADQTSAGLADGTTVN
+44 AAQTSAGLADEATVN

-70 RDLDVGYDESSA
+70 RDLDVGYDESNA
-82 VKINLADDSTTV
+82 IKINLADDSTTV
-94 TVGDDTEADASEADE
+94 TVGDDTETDVSKADE
-109 TKADDSET
+109 TKADDS
-117 DGTKDGGV
+117 K
-125 ETDETKADESE
+125 TDETKADESE
-136 TDGTKADESVT
+136 T
-147 NETETA
+147 NETENA
-153 SSGVSIS
+153 ASGVYIS

-186 ADSAKVQLVLD
+186 ADSAEVQLVLD

-210 VKNADKTFI
+210 VKNADKAFI
-219 TLAEGSENILMNTA
+219 TLAEGAENILMNTA
-233 EYEAIDDNNID
+233 EYEAIDDNNIA

-279 VGGICNITA
+279 VGGTYNITA
-288 KAHALSGKDSVRI
+288 ENHALSGKDSVRI
-301 AAGTYNL
+301 ADGTYNL

-364 AENATKTHKDIPGGG
+364 AENVTKTHNDIPGGG
-379 AGDNMGG
+379 TRDNMGG
-386 GAPGGAAQDGEA
+386 VAQDGEV
-398 PSGDKPSGGK
+398 PSGDK
-408 PSGDKPSG
+408 
-416 DKPSGDATSGDA
+416 TSGDA
-428 TGGDTTSEDTSGG
+428 SGR
-441 NLKGGDGSDESVS
+441 NLNGGDGSDGSDS
-454 GSASGKQTGQTPPDR
+454 GSASGKQAGQTPPDR

-474 FDGSRPDEKA
+474 FDGSRPDEKT

-501 TDTSDAQQSDKN
+501 TDTSDGQKSHKN
-513 SQSKDIADNTT
+513 SQSKDIEDNTT
-524 ASGASSD
+524 ASSASSD
-531 TGSEAASSTSSD
+531 TGSESSSSASPDADSENNSSTSSD
-543 TDSEAASSTSSD
+543 A
-555 TDSEAASSTSSDT
+555 

-596 AFHSNS
+596 SFHSNS
-602 DVTINDGTYTISSG
+602 DATINDGTYTISSG
-616 DDGMHADSALLVN
+616 DDGIHADSALLVN

-650 DGKIDIAA
+650 DGKIDITA

-671 SGFGGMGGD
+671 SGFGGRGGD

-689 AAQKSN
+689 SARKSN

-700 TSDNTQKPND
+700 TQKSYD

-724 AQKSD
+724 AQKQD
-729 SASDTAQTT
+729 NISDTAQDTDA
-738 GNITVAAQKSD
+738 VSD
-749 STSDTAQTT
+749 
-758 GNITVASQKSDN
+758 
-770 ISVAS
+770 
-775 QDEMWMVING
+775 DEMWMVING

-817 NGNSAIDYGEKSSFY
+817 NGNSAIDYGEKSSFN

-863 DSQADAGDV
+863 DSQADVGDV
-872 TLKDADGNEIIS
+872 ILKDADGNEIIS
-884 YTAKKKYDCVII
+884 YTVQKKYDCVII
-896 STADMKEGQTYTL
+896 STADLKAGQTYTL